1 MLFAPPLTY
10 KRSTL
15 NKLVVSGLLAIFA
28 ASVSASNLTF
38 DGTVSG
44 SGDGYGELTGDVT
57 VDSIHIH
64 AYGKP
69 DLWSSGTT
77 TEGIVKKGGHL
88 TVTKDVNIINTSQGD
103 QIDNN
108 GGLYAKNN
116 ATVSIDGAERVYI
129 ASIGGTEG
137 LNDSTAISAKQ
148 PTTSASDVTNTVQI
162 RNVKGPVQ
170 IIGSLDVQ
178 RSFFQFIAGVDP
190 HNTISIEFSGQDSFW
205 YGDAIGEGG
214 NRVVDITLSDGAQW
228 IFNAGGGGQDGR
240 LSHLT
245 LNKGVVILADDVIWE
260 TYRNTLI
267 PSKDENDPSKDKN
280 YVLADY
286 RDSDARHCWVDIANL
301 NGTGGTFVIDL
312 DWQSNQGQKTHA
324 KDGTSDFI
332 EVGNVQDGSVQNIVF
347 DTSKAHLGDMNIGDK
362 LYFASVEHGETT
374 FSTNAD
380 GEFNSASELYTFNF
394 ETMKEWSEEDL
405 LTYWYLTKSLGKTNE
420 NVTLLKDA
428 TLVSYSLATDLDR
441 FHERRGEAR
450 YANGTSDGLW
460 VRYRF
465 SNIGFDNA
473 FDMDKN
479 MFQIGFDRDVSTSGS
494 RKIVGVA
501 FDYTQANTDLL
512 GFTGSGDN
520 ERYGLNFY
528 YTLLADCGGYADFTA
543 KIGRIGN
550 DYGAQNSNG
559 ANIGAD
565 FWQTYYGIGAEFGYK
580 YEFKSNVFIEPQ
592 AQLQIVHIEDASLMS
607 NSGIE
612 ADIDNMNS
620 IIGRL
625 GFRAGYSFDS
635 VAENQKNTVYLL
647 ADVMHEFDGDSNI
660 YAIGASMPYSDES
673 SGSDTWYDVG
683 IGTNLMLSNNSK
695 LWLDTKHIFGGIY
708 NSSWQINA
716 GINITF

>member
-1 MLFAPPLTY
+1 MSKLFSFCRRFCWRNNNYNHTW
-10 KRSTL
+10 RSLFIIRKKTDFENIITIINQADPDL
-15 NKLVVSGLLAIFA
+15 SRYESFGERFTGKTTTTFIIKDKSRI
-28 ASVSASNLTF
+28 SA
-38 DGTVSG
+38 
-44 SGDGYGELTGDVT
+44 TGDVR
-57 VDSIHIH
+57 
-64 AYGKP
+64 
-69 DLWSSGTT
+69 
-77 TEGIVKKGGHL
+77 
-88 TVTKDVNIINTSQGD
+88 IINTASHKNIGNNNALYVQGD
-103 QIDNN
+103 SQVDINGKNVLIVALPSTISDEFLIDTKD
-108 GGLYAKNN
+108 A
-116 ATVSIDGAERVYI
+116 
-129 ASIGGTEG
+129 
-137 LNDSTAISAKQ
+137 AISAKNGNNSVSVAGQ
-148 PTTSASDVTNTVQI
+148 N
-162 RNVKGPVQ
+162 VQ
-170 IIGSLDVQ
+170 IIGQIDIESG
-178 RSFFQFIAGVDP
+178 SHVDLKL
-190 HNTISIEFSGQDSFW
+190 NSSNSFW
-205 YGDAIGEGG
+205 YGSLNGSGLSLTLENGG
-214 NRVVDITLSDGAQW
+214 RWIYDKEKFGLSDG
-228 IFNAGGGGQDGR
+228 G
-240 LSHLT
+240 SHKL
-245 LNKGVVILADDVIWE
+245 D
-260 TYRNTLI
+260 TLI
-267 PSKDENDPSKDKN
+267 LNN
-280 YVLADY
+280 GGIVVLAEKEIEKSIRSIQIDDGSGEIKTLP
-286 RDSDARHCWVDIANL
+286 DSYIRFENSSKFNQHDKVEISTL
-301 NGTGGTFVIDL
+301 KGTGGIFQVDL
-312 DWQSNQGQKTHA
+312 EWGNQENT
-324 KDGTSDFI
+324 DFI
-332 EVGNVQDGSVQNIVF
+332 TIHSVEDSGSTQLVAF
-347 DTSKAHLGDMNIGDK
+347 DTSTAHLEEMPIGERI
-362 LYFASVEHGETT
+362 YFARVENGDTT
-374 FSTNAD
+374 FETNVD
-380 GEFNSASELYTFNF
+380 GEYNSAADLYTFNF
-394 ETMKEWSEEDL
+394 ATIGESRDG
-405 LTYWYLTKSLGKTNE
+405 LTDWYLTKTGIGRTNE

-428 TLVSYSLATDLDR
+428 VLVSYSLATDLDR

-450 YANGTSDGLW
+450 YDNGASDGLW

-465 SNIGFDNA
+465 SNIGFDDA

-559 ANIGAD
+559 ADIGAD

-580 YEFKSNVFIEPQ
+580 YEFKNNVFIEPQ
-592 AQLQIVHIEDASLMS
+592 AQLQIVHIEDASFTS

>member
-1 MLFAPPLTY
+1 M
-10 KRSTL
+10 
-15 NKLVVSGLLAIFA
+15 NK
-28 ASVSASNLTF
+28 
-38 DGTVSG
+38 
-44 SGDGYGELTGDVT
+44 VT
-57 VDSIHIH
+57 V
-64 AYGKP
+64 K
-69 DLWSSGTT
+69 
-77 TEGIVKKGGHL
+77 
-88 TVTKDVNIINTSQGD
+88 
-103 QIDNN
+103 
-108 GGLYAKNN
+108 
-116 ATVSIDGAERVYI
+116 
-129 ASIGGTEG
+129 
-137 LNDSTAISAKQ
+137 
-148 PTTSASDVTNTVQI
+148 
-162 RNVKGPVQ
+162 
-170 IIGSLDVQ
+170 
-178 RSFFQFIAGVDP
+178 
-190 HNTISIEFSGQDSFW
+190 FSGNDSFW
-205 YGDAIGEGG
+205 YGSAIGEGSDSI
-214 NRVVDITLSDGAQW
+214 VDITLEDGATW
-228 IFNAGGGGQDGR
+228 IFNASGSVLNQEGQ

-245 LNKGVVILADDVIWE
+245 LNDGVVILADSLIWK
-260 TYRNTLI
+260 TYEQTSIKGTDYIL
-267 PSKDENDPSKDKN
+267 S
-280 YVLADY
+280 DY
-286 RDSDARHCWVDIANL
+286 RDRDAVYSRVQIEHL
-301 NGTGGTFVIDL
+301 NGNGGTFQIDL
-312 DWQSNQGQKTHA
+312 DWNSNQGQKTFA
-324 KDGTSDFI
+324 QDGTSDFI
-332 EVGNVQDGSVQNIVF
+332 EIGTVQDGSVQNIVF
-347 DTSKAHLGDMNIGDK
+347 DQSKAHLEDMNIGDK
-362 LYFASVEHGETT
+362 LYFASVENGDTT
-374 FSTNAD
+374 FATNAD
-380 GEFNSASELYTFNF
+380 GEYNSASELYTFNF
-394 ETMKEWSEEDL
+394 ETMKEWSEEDS

-592 AQLQIVHIEDASLMS
+592 AQLQIVHIEDGSFTS

-635 VAENQKNTVYLL
+635 VAKDQKNTVYLL

-660 YAIGASMPYSDES
+660 YAVGASLPYSNES

-683 IGTNLMLSNNSK
+683 IGTNLTLTNNSK

-708 NSSWQINA
+708 DSSWQINA
-716 GINITF
+716 GINIAF

>member
-1 MLFAPPLTY
+1 MDF
-10 KRSTL
+10 
-15 NKLVVSGLLAIFA
+15 
-28 ASVSASNLTF
+28 SNL
-38 DGTVSG
+38 DIVRIVSLG
-44 SGDGYGELTGDVT
+44 GNHSDNESSAITIN
-57 VDSIHIH
+57 SIFN
-64 AYGKP
+64 
-69 DLWSSGTT
+69 S
-77 TEGIVKKGGHL
+77 
-88 TVTKDVNIINTSQGD
+88 N
-103 QIDNN
+103 
-108 GGLYAKNN
+108 
-116 ATVSIDGAERVYI
+116 SID
-129 ASIGGTEG
+129 
-137 LNDSTAISAKQ
+137 ISGK
-148 PTTSASDVTNTVQI
+148 I
-162 RNVKGPVQ
+162 VQ
-170 IIGSLDVQ
+170 IIGAIEFQNILGSATANITLDGKESFWFGSLVNN
-178 RSFFQFIAGVDP
+178 SFGNSSLNLSLNNGATWIYDADNKSGQSQEGHLP
-190 HNTISIEFSGQDSFW
+190 SIELSGGQ
-205 YGDAIGEGG
+205 IL
-214 NRVVDITLSDGAQW
+214 LSDSR
-228 IFNAGGGGQDGR
+228 IFEIYRSTIINNNLGEDFTLGDFRDAD
-240 LSHLT
+240 SHYTHVT
-245 LNKGVVILADDVIWE
+245 L
-260 TYRNTLI
+260 
-267 PSKDENDPSKDKN
+267 DEVS
-280 YVLADY
+280 
-286 RDSDARHCWVDIANL
+286 
-301 NGTGGTFVIDL
+301 GTGGTFIIDL
-312 DWQSNQGQKTHA
+312 DWKTSQGQKTFA
-324 KDGTSDFI
+324 QDGTSDFI
-332 EVGNVQDGSVQNIVF
+332 EIGTVQDGSVQNIVF
-347 DTSKAHLGDMNIGDK
+347 DQSKAHLEDMNIGDK
-362 LYFASVEHGETT
+362 LYFASVENGDTT
-374 FSTNAD
+374 FATNAD
-380 GEFNSASELYTFNF
+380 GEYNSASELYTFNF
-394 ETMKEWSEEDL
+394 ETMKEWSEEDS

-428 TLVSYSLATDLDR
+428 TLISYSLATDLDR

-592 AQLQIVHIEDASLMS
+592 AQLQIVHIEDARFTS

-625 GFRAGYSFDS
+625 GFRAGYSFNS

-660 YAIGASMPYSDES
+660 YAIGASMPYSDDS

>member
-1 MLFAPPLTY
+1 MSKPHTPPLTQT
-10 KRSTL
+10 SDH
-15 NKLVVSGLLAIFA
+15 KLSLIFA
-28 ASVSASNLTF
+28 SVIFSFSTISNSADLTAINSGF
-38 DGTVSG
+38 VNGHGNAILSGNSYGTYENINIAIG
-44 SGDGYGELTGDVT
+44 GTP
-57 VDSIHIH
+57 DS
-64 AYGKP
+64 
-69 DLWSSGTT
+69 LWSST
-77 TEGIVKKGGHL
+77 TEAIIVGDGHTL
-88 TVTKDVNIINTSQGD
+88 KATKSVIIENTTKHD
-103 QIDNN
+103 TLDNN
-108 GGLYAKNN
+108 GGIRIQGGS
-116 ATVSIDGAERVYI
+116 TVDFSNLNIVRIVSLGGNHSDNESSAITINSIFNSNSID
-129 ASIGGTEG
+129 
-137 LNDSTAISAKQ
+137 ISGK
-148 PTTSASDVTNTVQI
+148 I
-162 RNVKGPVQ
+162 VQ
-170 IIGSLDVQ
+170 IIGAIEFQNILGSATANITLDGKESFWFGSLVNN
-178 RSFFQFIAGVDP
+178 SFGNSSLNLSLNNGATWIYDADNKSGQSQEGHLP
-190 HNTISIEFSGQDSFW
+190 SIELSGGQ
-205 YGDAIGEGG
+205 IL
-214 NRVVDITLSDGAQW
+214 LSDSR
-228 IFNAGGGGQDGR
+228 IFEIYRSTIINNNLGEDFTLGDFRDAD
-240 LSHLT
+240 SHYTHVT
-245 LNKGVVILADDVIWE
+245 L
-260 TYRNTLI
+260 
-267 PSKDENDPSKDKN
+267 DEVS
-280 YVLADY
+280 
-286 RDSDARHCWVDIANL
+286 
-301 NGTGGTFVIDL
+301 GTGGTFIIDL
-312 DWQSNQGQKTHA
+312 DWKTSQGQKTFA
-324 KDGTSDFI
+324 QDGTSDFI
-332 EVGNVQDGSVQNIVF
+332 EIGTVQDGSVQNIVF
-347 DTSKAHLGDMNIGDK
+347 DQSKAHLEDMNIGDK
-362 LYFASVEHGETT
+362 LYFASVENGDTT
-374 FSTNAD
+374 FATNAD
-380 GEFNSASELYTFNF
+380 GEYNSASELYTFNF
-394 ETMKEWSEEDL
+394 ETMKEWSEEDS

-428 TLVSYSLATDLDR
+428 TLISYSLATDLDR

-528 YTLLADCGGYADFTA
+528 YTFLADCGGYADFTA

-592 AQLQIVHIEDASLMS
+592 AQLQIVHIEDARFTS

-625 GFRAGYSFDS
+625 GFRAGYSFNS

-660 YAIGASMPYSDES
+660 YAIGASMPYSDDS

>member
-1 MLFAPPLTY
+1 MDF
-10 KRSTL
+10 
-15 NKLVVSGLLAIFA
+15 
-28 ASVSASNLTF
+28 SNL
-38 DGTVSG
+38 DIVRIVSLG
-44 SGDGYGELTGDVT
+44 GNHSDNESSAITIN
-57 VDSIHIH
+57 SIFN
-64 AYGKP
+64 
-69 DLWSSGTT
+69 S
-77 TEGIVKKGGHL
+77 
-88 TVTKDVNIINTSQGD
+88 N
-103 QIDNN
+103 
-108 GGLYAKNN
+108 
-116 ATVSIDGAERVYI
+116 SID
-129 ASIGGTEG
+129 
-137 LNDSTAISAKQ
+137 ISGK
-148 PTTSASDVTNTVQI
+148 I
-162 RNVKGPVQ
+162 VQ
-170 IIGSLDVQ
+170 IIGAIEFQNILGSATANITLDGKESFWFGSLVNN
-178 RSFFQFIAGVDP
+178 SFGNSSLNLSLNNGATWIYDADNKSGQSQEGHLP
-190 HNTISIEFSGQDSFW
+190 SIELSGGQ
-205 YGDAIGEGG
+205 IL
-214 NRVVDITLSDGAQW
+214 LSDSR
-228 IFNAGGGGQDGR
+228 IFEIYRSTIINNNLGEDFTLGDFRDAD
-240 LSHLT
+240 SHYTHVT
-245 LNKGVVILADDVIWE
+245 L
-260 TYRNTLI
+260 
-267 PSKDENDPSKDKN
+267 DEVS
-280 YVLADY
+280 
-286 RDSDARHCWVDIANL
+286 
-301 NGTGGTFVIDL
+301 GTGGTFIIDL
-312 DWQSNQGQKTHA
+312 DWKTSQGQKTFA
-324 KDGTSDFI
+324 QDGTSDFI
-332 EVGNVQDGSVQNIVF
+332 EIGTVQDGSVQNIVF
-347 DTSKAHLGDMNIGDK
+347 DQSKAHLEDMNIGDK
-362 LYFASVEHGETT
+362 LYFASVENGDTT
-374 FSTNAD
+374 FATNAD
-380 GEFNSASELYTFNF
+380 GEYNSASELYTFNF
-394 ETMKEWSEEDL
+394 ETMKEWSEEDS

-428 TLVSYSLATDLDR
+428 TLISYSLATDLDR

-592 AQLQIVHIEDASLMS
+592 AQLQIVHIEDARFTS

-625 GFRAGYSFDS
+625 GFRAGYSFNS
-635 VAENQKNTVYLL
+635 VAENLKNTVYLL

-660 YAIGASMPYSDES
+660 YAIGASMPYSDDS

>member
-1 MLFAPPLTY
+1 M
-10 KRSTL
+10 
-15 NKLVVSGLLAIFA
+15 AIVIHYPEKKTDFENIITIINQA
-28 ASVSASNLTF
+28 DPDLSRYESFGERFTGKTTTTFIIKDKSRISA
-38 DGTVSG
+38 
-44 SGDGYGELTGDVT
+44 TGDVR
-57 VDSIHIH
+57 
-64 AYGKP
+64 
-69 DLWSSGTT
+69 
-77 TEGIVKKGGHL
+77 
-88 TVTKDVNIINTSQGD
+88 IINTASHKNIGNNNALYVQGD
-103 QIDNN
+103 SQVDINGKNVLIVALPSTISDEFLIDTKD
-108 GGLYAKNN
+108 A
-116 ATVSIDGAERVYI
+116 
-129 ASIGGTEG
+129 
-137 LNDSTAISAKQ
+137 AISAKNGNNSVSVAGQ
-148 PTTSASDVTNTVQI
+148 N
-162 RNVKGPVQ
+162 VQ
-170 IIGSLDVQ
+170 IIGQIDIESG
-178 RSFFQFIAGVDP
+178 SHVDLKL
-190 HNTISIEFSGQDSFW
+190 NSSNSFW
-205 YGDAIGEGG
+205 YGSLNGSGLSLTLENGG
-214 NRVVDITLSDGAQW
+214 RWIYDKEKFGLSDG
-228 IFNAGGGGQDGR
+228 G
-240 LSHLT
+240 SHKL
-245 LNKGVVILADDVIWE
+245 D
-260 TYRNTLI
+260 TLI
-267 PSKDENDPSKDKN
+267 LNN
-280 YVLADY
+280 GGIVVLAEKEIEKSIRSIQIDDGSGEIKTLP
-286 RDSDARHCWVDIANL
+286 DSYIRFENSSKFNQHDKVEISTL
-301 NGTGGTFVIDL
+301 KGTGGIFQVDL
-312 DWQSNQGQKTHA
+312 EWGNQENT
-324 KDGTSDFI
+324 DFI
-332 EVGNVQDGSVQNIVF
+332 TIHSVEDSGSTQLVAF
-347 DTSKAHLGDMNIGDK
+347 DTSTAHLEEMPIGERI
-362 LYFASVEHGETT
+362 YFARVENGDTT
-374 FSTNAD
+374 FETNVD
-380 GEFNSASELYTFNF
+380 GEYNSAADLYTFNF
-394 ETMKEWSEEDL
+394 ATIGESRDG
-405 LTYWYLTKSLGKTNE
+405 LTDWYLTKTGIGRTNE

-428 TLVSYSLATDLDR
+428 VLVSYSLATDLDR

-450 YANGTSDGLW
+450 YANGASDGLW

-465 SNIGFDNA
+465 SNIGFDDA

-559 ANIGAD
+559 ADIGAD

-580 YEFKSNVFIEPQ
+580 YEFKNNVFIEPQ
-592 AQLQIVHIEDASLMS
+592 AQLQIVHIEDASFTS

>member
-1 MLFAPPLTY
+1 MAIVIHYPGKKTDFENIITIINQADPH
-10 KRSTL
+10 L
-15 NKLVVSGLLAIFA
+15 NRFESPGERGTGKTTTTFIIKDKSRI
-28 ASVSASNLTF
+28 SA
-38 DGTVSG
+38 
-44 SGDGYGELTGDVT
+44 TGDVR
-57 VDSIHIH
+57 
-64 AYGKP
+64 
-69 DLWSSGTT
+69 
-77 TEGIVKKGGHL
+77 
-88 TVTKDVNIINTSQGD
+88 IINTASHVNIG
-103 QIDNN
+103 N
-108 GGLYAKNN
+108 NN
-116 ATVSIDGAERVYI
+116 ALYVQE
-129 ASIGGTEG
+129 
-137 LNDSTAISAKQ
+137 DSQVDINGKNVFIVALPSTISDEFLFDTKDAAISAKGGNNSVSVAGQ
-148 PTTSASDVTNTVQI
+148 N
-162 RNVKGPVQ
+162 VQ
-170 IIGSLDVQ
+170 IIGQIDIESG
-178 RSFFQFIAGVDP
+178 SHVDLKL
-190 HNTISIEFSGQDSFW
+190 NSSNSFW
-205 YGDAIGEGG
+205 YGSLNGSG
-214 NRVVDITLSDGAQW
+214 LS
-228 IFNAGGGGQDGR
+228 
-240 LSHLT
+240 LT
-245 LNKGVVILADDVIWE
+245 LENGGRWIYDKEKYGPLGLLGDGGSHKLD
-260 TYRNTLI
+260 TLI
-267 PSKDENDPSKDKN
+267 LNN
-280 YVLADY
+280 GGIVVLAEKEIEKSIRSVQIDDGSGEIKTLP
-286 RDSDARHCWVDIANL
+286 DSYIRFENSSEFNQHDKVEISTL
-301 NGTGGTFVIDL
+301 KGSGGIFQIDL
-312 DWQSNQGQKTHA
+312 EWGNTEN
-324 KDGTSDFI
+324 TDFI
-332 EVGNVQDGSVQNIVF
+332 TIHSVEDSGSTQLVAF
-347 DTSKAHLGDMNIGDK
+347 DTSTAHLEEMPIGERI
-362 LYFASVEHGETT
+362 YFARVENGDTT
-374 FSTNAD
+374 FETNVD
-380 GEFNSASELYTFNF
+380 GEYNSAADLYTFNF
-394 ETMKEWSEEDL
+394 ATIGESRDG
-405 LTYWYLTKSLGKTNE
+405 LTDWYLTKTGIGRTNE

-428 TLVSYSLATDLDR
+428 VLVSYSLATDLDR

-450 YANGTSDGLW
+450 YANGASDGLW

-465 SNIGFDNA
+465 SNIGFDDA

-520 ERYGLNFY
+520 ERYDLNFY

-559 ANIGAD
+559 ADIGAD

-580 YEFKSNVFIEPQ
+580 YEFKNNVFIEPQ
-592 AQLQIVHIEDASLMS
+592 AQLQIVHIEDASFTS

>member
-1 MLFAPPLTY
+1 M
-10 KRSTL
+10 
-15 NKLVVSGLLAIFA
+15 SGLLAIFA

>member
-1 MLFAPPLTY
+1 MTGPSGGTHSLSGINTTFENITAIANKAHPDLWRGSGNEILTG
-10 KRSTL
+10 KTTTTL
-15 NKLVVSGLLAIFA
+15 NIGNN
-28 ASVSASNLTF
+28 SNIKA
-38 DGTVSG
+38 
-44 SGDGYGELTGDVT
+44 TGDVR
-57 VDSIHIH
+57 
-64 AYGKP
+64 
-69 DLWSSGTT
+69 
-77 TEGIVKKGGHL
+77 
-88 TVTKDVNIINTSQGD
+88 IINTASHENIGNNNALYVQGD
-103 QIDNN
+103 SQVDIN
-108 GGLYAKNN
+108 GKNVLIV
-116 ATVSIDGAERVYI
+116 A
-129 ASIGGTEG
+129 
-137 LNDSTAISAKQ
+137 LPSTISDEFLVDTKDAAISAKNGNNSVSVAGQ
-148 PTTSASDVTNTVQI
+148 N
-162 RNVKGPVQ
+162 VQ
-170 IIGSLDVQ
+170 IIGQIDIESG
-178 RSFFQFIAGVDP
+178 SHVDLTLSSS
-190 HNTISIEFSGQDSFW
+190 NSFW
-205 YGDAIGEGG
+205 YGSLNGSGLSLTLENGG
-214 NRVVDITLSDGAQW
+214 RWIYDREKYGFLGLSDG
-228 IFNAGGGGQDGR
+228 G
-240 LSHLT
+240 SHKLDT
-245 LNKGVVILADDVIWE
+245 LILNKDGII
-260 TYRNTLI
+260 
-267 PSKDENDPSKDKN
+267 
-280 YVLADY
+280 VLAEKEIEKSIRSVQIDDGSGEIKTLP
-286 RDSDARHCWVDIANL
+286 DSYIRFENSSEFNQHDKVEISTL
-301 NGTGGTFVIDL
+301 KGSGGIFQIDL
-312 DWQSNQGQKTHA
+312 EWGNTEN
-324 KDGTSDFI
+324 TDFI
-332 EVGNVQDGSVQNIVF
+332 TIHSVEDSGSTQLVAF
-347 DTSKAHLGDMNIGDK
+347 DTSTAHLEEMPIGERI
-362 LYFASVEHGETT
+362 YFARVENGDTT
-374 FSTNAD
+374 FETNVD
-380 GEFNSASELYTFNF
+380 GEYNSAADLYTFNF
-394 ETMKEWSEEDL
+394 ATIGESRDG
-405 LTYWYLTKSLGKTNE
+405 LTDWYLTKTGIGRTNE

-428 TLVSYSLATDLDR
+428 VLVSYSLATDLDR

-450 YANGTSDGLW
+450 YANGASDGLW

-465 SNIGFDNA
+465 SNIGFDDA

-592 AQLQIVHIEDASLMS
+592 AQLQIVHIEDASFTS

-635 VAENQKNTVYLL
+635 VAEDQKNTVYLL
-647 ADVMHEFDGDSNI
+647 ADVMHEFDGGSNI
-660 YAIGASMPYSDES
+660 YAIGSSMPYSDES

>member
-1 MLFAPPLTY
+1 MSLHYPSPKIRKSFAVFCLFGFC
-10 KRSTL
+10 L
-15 NKLVVSGLLAIFA
+15 NY
-28 ASVSASNLTF
+28 SVSAEDFVGETTITTIHGDRYSLSGKKTDFENIITIINQADPHLNRFESPGERVTGKTTTTF
-38 DGTVSG
+38 IIKDKSRI
-44 SGDGYGELTGDVT
+44 SATGDVR
-57 VDSIHIH
+57 
-64 AYGKP
+64 
-69 DLWSSGTT
+69 
-77 TEGIVKKGGHL
+77 
-88 TVTKDVNIINTSQGD
+88 IINTASHVNIG
-103 QIDNN
+103 N
-108 GGLYAKNN
+108 NN
-116 ATVSIDGAERVYI
+116 ALYVQE
-129 ASIGGTEG
+129 
-137 LNDSTAISAKQ
+137 DSQVDINGKNVFIVALPSTISDEFPFDTKDAAISAKGGNNSVSVAGQ
-148 PTTSASDVTNTVQI
+148 N
-162 RNVKGPVQ
+162 VQ
-170 IIGSLDVQ
+170 IIGQIDIESG
-178 RSFFQFIAGVDP
+178 SHVDLKL
-190 HNTISIEFSGQDSFW
+190 NSSNSFW
-205 YGDAIGEGG
+205 YGSLNGSG
-214 NRVVDITLSDGAQW
+214 LS
-228 IFNAGGGGQDGR
+228 
-240 LSHLT
+240 LT
-245 LNKGVVILADDVIWE
+245 LENGGRWIYDKEKYGPLGLLGDGGSHKLD
-260 TYRNTLI
+260 TLI
-267 PSKDENDPSKDKN
+267 LNN
-280 YVLADY
+280 GGIVVLAEKEIEKSIRSVQIDDGSGEIKTLP
-286 RDSDARHCWVDIANL
+286 DSYIRFENSSEFNQHDKVEISTL
-301 NGTGGTFVIDL
+301 KGSGGIFQIDL
-312 DWQSNQGQKTHA
+312 EWGNTEN
-324 KDGTSDFI
+324 TDFI
-332 EVGNVQDGSVQNIVF
+332 TIHSVEDSGSTQLVAF
-347 DTSKAHLGDMNIGDK
+347 DTSTAHLEEMPIGERI
-362 LYFASVEHGETT
+362 YFARVENGDTT
-374 FSTNAD
+374 FETNVD
-380 GEFNSASELYTFNF
+380 GEYNSAADLYTFNF
-394 ETMKEWSEEDL
+394 ATIGESRDG
-405 LTYWYLTKSLGKTNE
+405 LTDWYLTKTGIGRTNE

-428 TLVSYSLATDLDR
+428 VLVSYSLATDLDR

-450 YANGTSDGLW
+450 YANGASDGLW

-465 SNIGFDNA
+465 SNIGFDDA

-559 ANIGAD
+559 ADIGAD

-580 YEFKSNVFIEPQ
+580 YEFKNNVFIEPQ
-592 AQLQIVHIEDASLMS
+592 AQLQIVHIEDASFTS

>member
-1 MLFAPPLTY
+1 MSKPHTPPLTQT
-10 KRSTL
+10 SDH
-15 NKLVVSGLLAIFA
+15 KLSLIFA
-28 ASVSASNLTF
+28 SVIFSFSTISNSADLTAINSGF
-38 DGTVSG
+38 VNGHGNAILSGNSYGTYENINIAIG
-44 SGDGYGELTGDVT
+44 GTP
-57 VDSIHIH
+57 DS
-64 AYGKP
+64 
-69 DLWSSGTT
+69 LWSST
-77 TEGIVKKGGHL
+77 TEAIIVGDGHTL
-88 TVTKDVNIINTSQGD
+88 KATKSVIIENTTKHD
-103 QIDNN
+103 TLDNN
-108 GGLYAKNN
+108 GGIRIQGGS
-116 ATVSIDGAERVYI
+116 TVDFSNLDIVRIVSLGGNHSDNESSAITINSIFNSNSID
-129 ASIGGTEG
+129 
-137 LNDSTAISAKQ
+137 ISGK
-148 PTTSASDVTNTVQI
+148 I
-162 RNVKGPVQ
+162 VQ
-170 IIGSLDVQ
+170 IIGAIEFQNILGSATANITLDGKESFWFGSLVNN
-178 RSFFQFIAGVDP
+178 SFGNSSLNLSLNNGATWIYDADNKSGQSQEGHLP
-190 HNTISIEFSGQDSFW
+190 SIELSGGQ
-205 YGDAIGEGG
+205 IL
-214 NRVVDITLSDGAQW
+214 LSDSR
-228 IFNAGGGGQDGR
+228 IFEIYRSTIINNN
-240 LSHLT
+240 LSEDFT
-245 LNKGVVILADDVIWE
+245 LGDFRDADSHYTHV
-260 TYRNTLI
+260 TL
-267 PSKDENDPSKDKN
+267 DEVS
-280 YVLADY
+280 
-286 RDSDARHCWVDIANL
+286 
-301 NGTGGTFVIDL
+301 GTGGTFIIDL
-312 DWQSNQGQKTHA
+312 DWKTSQGQKTFA
-324 KDGTSDFI
+324 QDGTSDFI
-332 EVGNVQDGSVQNIVF
+332 EIGTVQDGSVQNIVF
-347 DTSKAHLGDMNIGDK
+347 DQSKAHLEDMNIGDK
-362 LYFASVEHGETT
+362 LYFASVENGDTT
-374 FSTNAD
+374 FATNAD
-380 GEFNSASELYTFNF
+380 GEYNSASELYTFNF
-394 ETMKEWSEEDL
+394 ETMKEWSGEDS

-428 TLVSYSLATDLDR
+428 TLISYSLASDLDR

-592 AQLQIVHIEDASLMS
+592 AQLQIVHIEDARFTS

-625 GFRAGYSFDS
+625 GFRAGYSFNS

-660 YAIGASMPYSDES
+660 YAIGASMPYSDDS
-673 SGSDTWYDVG
+673 SGSNTWYDVG

>member
-1 MLFAPPLTY
+1 MDF
-10 KRSTL
+10 
-15 NKLVVSGLLAIFA
+15 
-28 ASVSASNLTF
+28 SNL
-38 DGTVSG
+38 DIVRIVSLG
-44 SGDGYGELTGDVT
+44 GNHSDNESSAITIN
-57 VDSIHIH
+57 SIFN
-64 AYGKP
+64 
-69 DLWSSGTT
+69 S
-77 TEGIVKKGGHL
+77 
-88 TVTKDVNIINTSQGD
+88 N
-103 QIDNN
+103 
-108 GGLYAKNN
+108 
-116 ATVSIDGAERVYI
+116 SID
-129 ASIGGTEG
+129 
-137 LNDSTAISAKQ
+137 ISGK
-148 PTTSASDVTNTVQI
+148 I
-162 RNVKGPVQ
+162 VQ
-170 IIGSLDVQ
+170 IIGAIEFQNILGSATANITLDGKESFWFGSLVNN
-178 RSFFQFIAGVDP
+178 SFGNSSLNLSLNNGATWIYDADNKSGQSQEGHLP
-190 HNTISIEFSGQDSFW
+190 SIELSGGQ
-205 YGDAIGEGG
+205 IL
-214 NRVVDITLSDGAQW
+214 LSDSR
-228 IFNAGGGGQDGR
+228 IFEIYRSTIINNNLGEDFTLGDFRDAD
-240 LSHLT
+240 SHYTHVT
-245 LNKGVVILADDVIWE
+245 L
-260 TYRNTLI
+260 
-267 PSKDENDPSKDKN
+267 DEVS
-280 YVLADY
+280 
-286 RDSDARHCWVDIANL
+286 
-301 NGTGGTFVIDL
+301 GTGGTFIIDL
-312 DWQSNQGQKTHA
+312 DWKTSQGQKTFA
-324 KDGTSDFI
+324 QDGTSDFI
-332 EVGNVQDGSVQNIVF
+332 EIGTVQDGSVQNIVF
-347 DTSKAHLGDMNIGDK
+347 DQSKAHLEDMNIGDK
-362 LYFASVEHGETT
+362 LYFASVENGDTT
-374 FSTNAD
+374 FATNAD
-380 GEFNSASELYTFNF
+380 GEYNSASELYTFNF
-394 ETMKEWSEEDL
+394 ETMKEWSEEDS

-428 TLVSYSLATDLDR
+428 TLISYSLATDLDR

-592 AQLQIVHIEDASLMS
+592 AQLQIVHIEDARFTS

-625 GFRAGYSFDS
+625 GFRAGYSFNS
-635 VAENQKNTVYLL
+635 VEENQKNTVYLL

-660 YAIGASMPYSDES
+660 YAIGASMPYSDDS

>member
-1 MLFAPPLTY
+1 MTGPSGGTHSLSGINTTFENITAIANKAHPDLWRGSGNEILTG
-10 KRSTL
+10 KTTTTL
-15 NKLVVSGLLAIFA
+15 NIGNN
-28 ASVSASNLTF
+28 SNIKA
-38 DGTVSG
+38 
-44 SGDGYGELTGDVT
+44 TGDVR
-57 VDSIHIH
+57 
-64 AYGKP
+64 
-69 DLWSSGTT
+69 
-77 TEGIVKKGGHL
+77 
-88 TVTKDVNIINTSQGD
+88 IINTASHVNIGNNNALYVQGD
-103 QIDNN
+103 SQVDIN
-108 GGLYAKNN
+108 GKNVLIV
-116 ATVSIDGAERVYI
+116 A
-129 ASIGGTEG
+129 
-137 LNDSTAISAKQ
+137 LPSTISNEFLFDTKDAAISAKDGNNSVSVAGQ
-148 PTTSASDVTNTVQI
+148 N
-162 RNVKGPVQ
+162 VQ
-170 IIGSLDVQ
+170 IIGQIDIESG
-178 RSFFQFIAGVDP
+178 SHVDLKL
-190 HNTISIEFSGQDSFW
+190 NSSNSFW
-205 YGDAIGEGG
+205 YGSLNGSGLSLTLENGG
-214 NRVVDITLSDGAQW
+214 RWIYDKEKYGLFGLSDG
-228 IFNAGGGGQDGR
+228 G
-240 LSHLT
+240 SHKL
-245 LNKGVVILADDVIWE
+245 D
-260 TYRNTLI
+260 TLI
-267 PSKDENDPSKDKN
+267 LNN
-280 YVLADY
+280 GGIVVLAEKEIEKSIRSIQIDDGSEEIKTLP
-286 RDSDARHCWVDIANL
+286 DSYIRFENSSKFNQHDKVEISTL
-301 NGTGGTFVIDL
+301 KGTGGIFQVDL
-312 DWQSNQGQKTHA
+312 EWGNQENT
-324 KDGTSDFI
+324 DFI
-332 EVGNVQDGSVQNIVF
+332 TIHSVEDSGSTQLVAF
-347 DTSKAHLGDMNIGDK
+347 DTRAANLEEMPIGERI
-362 LYFASVEHGETT
+362 YFASVKYGETT

-380 GEFNSASELYTFNF
+380 GEYNSASELYTFNF
-394 ETMKEWSEEDL
+394 ETMKEWSEEDS

-501 FDYTQANTDLL
+501 FDYTQANTDLI

-592 AQLQIVHIEDASLMS
+592 AQLQIVHIEDASFTS

-683 IGTNLMLSNNSK
+683 IGTNLTLTNNSK

-708 NSSWQINA
+708 DSSWQINA
-716 GINITF
+716 GINIAF

>member
-1 MLFAPPLTY
+1 MD
-10 KRSTL
+10 L
-15 NKLVVSGLLAIFA
+15 NKFRKNAMSLHYPSPKIRKSFA
-28 ASVSASNLTF
+28 VFCLFGFCLNYSASAEDFVGETTITTIHGDRYSLSGKKTDFENIITIINQADPDLSRYESFGERFTGKTTTTF
-38 DGTVSG
+38 IIKDKSRI
-44 SGDGYGELTGDVT
+44 SATGDVR
-57 VDSIHIH
+57 
-64 AYGKP
+64 
-69 DLWSSGTT
+69 
-77 TEGIVKKGGHL
+77 
-88 TVTKDVNIINTSQGD
+88 IINTASHVNIGNNNALYVQGD
-103 QIDNN
+103 SQVDINGKNVLIVALPSTISDEFLIDTKD
-108 GGLYAKNN
+108 A
-116 ATVSIDGAERVYI
+116 
-129 ASIGGTEG
+129 
-137 LNDSTAISAKQ
+137 AISAKNGNNSVSVAGQ
-148 PTTSASDVTNTVQI
+148 N
-162 RNVKGPVQ
+162 VQ
-170 IIGSLDVQ
+170 IIGQIDIESG
-178 RSFFQFIAGVDP
+178 SHVDLKL
-190 HNTISIEFSGQDSFW
+190 NSSNSFW
-205 YGDAIGEGG
+205 YGSLNGSGLSLTLENGG
-214 NRVVDITLSDGAQW
+214 RWIYDKEKFGLSDG
-228 IFNAGGGGQDGR
+228 G
-240 LSHLT
+240 SHKL
-245 LNKGVVILADDVIWE
+245 D
-260 TYRNTLI
+260 TLI
-267 PSKDENDPSKDKN
+267 LNN
-280 YVLADY
+280 GGIVVLAENEIVKSIRSIQIDDGSGEIKTLP
-286 RDSDARHCWVDIANL
+286 DSYIRFENSSKFNQHDKVEISTL
-301 NGTGGTFVIDL
+301 KGTGGIFQVDL
-312 DWQSNQGQKTHA
+312 EWGNQENT
-324 KDGTSDFI
+324 DFI
-332 EVGNVQDGSVQNIVF
+332 TIHSVEDSGSTQLVAF
-347 DTSKAHLGDMNIGDK
+347 DTSTAHLEEMPIGERI
-362 LYFASVEHGETT
+362 YFARVENGDTT
-374 FSTNAD
+374 FETNVD
-380 GEFNSASELYTFNF
+380 GEYNSAADLYTFNF
-394 ETMKEWSEEDL
+394 ATIGESRDG
-405 LTYWYLTKSLGKTNE
+405 LTDWYLTKTGIGRTNE

-428 TLVSYSLATDLDR
+428 VLVSYSLATDLDR

-450 YANGTSDGLW
+450 YANGASDGLW

-465 SNIGFDNA
+465 SNIGFDDA

-559 ANIGAD
+559 ADIGAD

-580 YEFKSNVFIEPQ
+580 YEFKNNVFIEPQ
-592 AQLQIVHIEDASLMS
+592 AQLQIVHIEDASFTS

>member
-1 MLFAPPLTY
+1 MAIVIHYPGKKTDFENIITIINQADPYLS
-10 KRSTL
+10 RSESFWEQYTG
-15 NKLVVSGLLAIFA
+15 KTTTTFIIKDKSRI
-28 ASVSASNLTF
+28 SA
-38 DGTVSG
+38 
-44 SGDGYGELTGDVT
+44 TGDVR
-57 VDSIHIH
+57 
-64 AYGKP
+64 
-69 DLWSSGTT
+69 
-77 TEGIVKKGGHL
+77 
-88 TVTKDVNIINTSQGD
+88 IINTASHENIGNNNALYVQGD
-103 QIDNN
+103 SQVDIN
-108 GGLYAKNN
+108 GKNVLIV
-116 ATVSIDGAERVYI
+116 A
-129 ASIGGTEG
+129 
-137 LNDSTAISAKQ
+137 LPSTISDEFLLDTKDAAISAKNG
-148 PTTSASDVTNTVQI
+148 TNSVSVAGQ
-162 RNVKGPVQ
+162 NVQ
-170 IIGSLDVQ
+170 IIGQIDIESG
-178 RSFFQFIAGVDP
+178 SHVDLKL
-190 HNTISIEFSGQDSFW
+190 NSSNSFW
-205 YGDAIGEGG
+205 YGSLNGSGLSLTLENGG
-214 NRVVDITLSDGAQW
+214 RWIYDKEKYGPLGVSDG
-228 IFNAGGGGQDGR
+228 N
-240 LSHLT
+240 SHKLDT
-245 LNKGVVILADDVIWE
+245 LILNKGGIV
-260 TYRNTLI
+260 
-267 PSKDENDPSKDKN
+267 
-280 YVLADY
+280 VLAEEEIENSIRSVQIDDGSGEIKPLPESY
-286 RDSDARHCWVDIANL
+286 IKAENSSKFNQHDKVEIATL
-301 NGTGGTFVIDL
+301 KGTGGIFQIDL
-312 DWQSNQGQKTHA
+312 EWGNQENT
-324 KDGTSDFI
+324 DFI
-332 EVGNVQDGSVQNIVF
+332 TIHSVDDSGSTQFVAF
-347 DTSKAHLGDMNIGDK
+347 DTSTAHLEEMPIGERI
-362 LYFASVEHGETT
+362 YFARVENGNTT
-374 FSTNAD
+374 FETNAD
-380 GEFNSASELYTFNF
+380 GEYNSASDLYTFNF
-394 ETMKEWSEEDL
+394 ATIGESRDG
-405 LTYWYLTKSLGKTNE
+405 LTDWYLTKSLGKTNE

-441 FHERRGEAR
+441 FHERRGETR
-450 YANGTSDGLW
+450 YANGASDGLW

-501 FDYTQANTDLL
+501 FDYTQANTDLI

-592 AQLQIVHIEDASLMS
+592 AQLQIVHIEDASFTS

>member
-1 MLFAPPLTY
+1 M
-10 KRSTL
+10 
-15 NKLVVSGLLAIFA
+15 
-28 ASVSASNLTF
+28 SASASAENIYF
-38 DGTVSG
+38 DGVVDG
-44 SGDGYGELTGDVT
+44 SNGNAYGDVRDDKT
-57 VDSIHIH
+57 YESIFIQ
-64 AYGKP
+64 AYGTP
-69 DLWSSGTT
+69 NLRYGQNT
-77 TEGIVKKGGHL
+77 TEGIVKVGGHL
-88 TVTKDVNIINTSQGD
+88 TVTKNVHIVNTTQHERLS
-103 QIDNN
+103 NN
-108 GGLYAKNN
+108 GGFYAKDG
-116 ATVSIDGAERVYI
+116 ATVSFDGAESVYI
-129 ASIGGTEG
+129 ASIGGAEIF
-137 LNDSTAISAKQ
+137 NPSTAISAKQ
-148 PTTSASDVTNTVQI
+148 PTTSTSDVTNTVQI

-178 RSFFQFIAGVDP
+178 RSFLQSIAGVDP

-286 RDSDARHCWVDIANL
+286 RDADARHCSVDIANL

-312 DWQSNQGQKTHA
+312 DWKTNQGQKTFA
-324 KDGTSDFI
+324 QDGTSDFI
-332 EVGNVQDGSVQNIVF
+332 EIGTVQNGSVQNIVF
-347 DTSKAHLGDMNIGDK
+347 DQSKAHLEDMNIGDK
-362 LYFASVEHGETT
+362 LYFASVKNGDTT
-374 FSTNAD
+374 FATNAD
-380 GEFNSASELYTFNF
+380 GEYNSASELYTFNF
-394 ETMKEWSEEDL
+394 ETMKEWSEEDP

-479 MFQIGFDRDVSTSGS
+479 MFQIGFDRDVSTSGN

-512 GFTGSGDN
+512 GFTGSGDI

-565 FWQTYYGIGAEFGYK
+565 FWQTYYGIGAELGYK
-580 YEFKSNVFIEPQ
+580 YEFKNNVFIEPQ
-592 AQLQIVHIEDASLMS
+592 AQLQIVHIEDARFTS

-647 ADVMHEFDGDSNI
+647 ADVMREFDGDSNI

>member
-1 MLFAPPLTY
+1 MDF
-10 KRSTL
+10 
-15 NKLVVSGLLAIFA
+15 
-28 ASVSASNLTF
+28 SNL
-38 DGTVSG
+38 DIVRIVSLG
-44 SGDGYGELTGDVT
+44 GNHSDNESSAITIN
-57 VDSIHIH
+57 SIFN
-64 AYGKP
+64 
-69 DLWSSGTT
+69 S
-77 TEGIVKKGGHL
+77 
-88 TVTKDVNIINTSQGD
+88 N
-103 QIDNN
+103 
-108 GGLYAKNN
+108 
-116 ATVSIDGAERVYI
+116 SID
-129 ASIGGTEG
+129 
-137 LNDSTAISAKQ
+137 ISGK
-148 PTTSASDVTNTVQI
+148 I
-162 RNVKGPVQ
+162 VQ
-170 IIGSLDVQ
+170 IIGAIEFQNILGSATANITLDGKESFWFGSLVNN
-178 RSFFQFIAGVDP
+178 SFGNSSLNLSLNNGATWIYDADNKSGQSQEGHLP
-190 HNTISIEFSGQDSFW
+190 SIELSGGQ
-205 YGDAIGEGG
+205 IL
-214 NRVVDITLSDGAQW
+214 LSDSR
-228 IFNAGGGGQDGR
+228 IFEIYRSTIINNNLGEDFTLGDFRDAD
-240 LSHLT
+240 SHYTHVT
-245 LNKGVVILADDVIWE
+245 L
-260 TYRNTLI
+260 
-267 PSKDENDPSKDKN
+267 DEVS
-280 YVLADY
+280 
-286 RDSDARHCWVDIANL
+286 
-301 NGTGGTFVIDL
+301 GTGGTFIIDL
-312 DWQSNQGQKTHA
+312 DWKTSQGQKTFA
-324 KDGTSDFI
+324 QDGTSDFI
-332 EVGNVQDGSVQNIVF
+332 EIGTVQDGSVQNIVF
-347 DTSKAHLGDMNIGDK
+347 DQSKAHLEDMNIGDK
-362 LYFASVEHGETT
+362 LYFASVENGDTT
-374 FSTNAD
+374 FATNAD
-380 GEFNSASELYTFNF
+380 GEYNSASELYTFNF
-394 ETMKEWSEEDL
+394 ETMKEWSEEDS
-405 LTYWYLTKSLGKTNE
+405 LTYWYLTKTLGKTNE

-428 TLVSYSLATDLDR
+428 TLISYSLATDLDR

-592 AQLQIVHIEDASLMS
+592 AQLQIVHIEDARFTS

-625 GFRAGYSFDS
+625 GFRAGYSFNS

-660 YAIGASMPYSDES
+660 YAIGASMPYSDDS

>member
-1 MLFAPPLTY
+1 MDF
-10 KRSTL
+10 
-15 NKLVVSGLLAIFA
+15 
-28 ASVSASNLTF
+28 SNL
-38 DGTVSG
+38 DIVRIVSLG
-44 SGDGYGELTGDVT
+44 GNHSDNESSAITIN
-57 VDSIHIH
+57 SIFN
-64 AYGKP
+64 
-69 DLWSSGTT
+69 S
-77 TEGIVKKGGHL
+77 
-88 TVTKDVNIINTSQGD
+88 N
-103 QIDNN
+103 
-108 GGLYAKNN
+108 
-116 ATVSIDGAERVYI
+116 SID
-129 ASIGGTEG
+129 
-137 LNDSTAISAKQ
+137 ISGK
-148 PTTSASDVTNTVQI
+148 I
-162 RNVKGPVQ
+162 VQ
-170 IIGSLDVQ
+170 IIGAIEFQNILGSATANITLDGKESFWFGSLVNN
-178 RSFFQFIAGVDP
+178 SFGNSSLNLSLNNGATWIYDADNKSGQSQEGHLP
-190 HNTISIEFSGQDSFW
+190 SIELSGGQ
-205 YGDAIGEGG
+205 IL
-214 NRVVDITLSDGAQW
+214 LSDSR
-228 IFNAGGGGQDGR
+228 IFEIYRSTIINNNLGEDFTLGDFRDAD
-240 LSHLT
+240 SHYTHVT
-245 LNKGVVILADDVIWE
+245 L
-260 TYRNTLI
+260 
-267 PSKDENDPSKDKN
+267 DEVS
-280 YVLADY
+280 
-286 RDSDARHCWVDIANL
+286 
-301 NGTGGTFVIDL
+301 GTGGTFIIDL
-312 DWQSNQGQKTHA
+312 DWKTSQGQKTFA
-324 KDGTSDFI
+324 QDGTSDFI
-332 EVGNVQDGSVQNIVF
+332 EIGTAQDGSVQNIVF
-347 DTSKAHLGDMNIGDK
+347 DQSKAHLEDMNIGDK
-362 LYFASVEHGETT
+362 LYFASVENGDTT
-374 FSTNAD
+374 FATNAD
-380 GEFNSASELYTFNF
+380 GEYNSASELYTFNF
-394 ETMKEWSEEDL
+394 ETMKEWSGEDS

-428 TLVSYSLATDLDR
+428 TLISYSLATDLDR

-592 AQLQIVHIEDASLMS
+592 AQLQIVHIEDARFTS

-625 GFRAGYSFDS
+625 GFRAGYSFNS

-660 YAIGASMPYSDES
+660 YAIGASMPYSDDS
-673 SGSDTWYDVG
+673 SGSNTWYDVG

>member
-1 MLFAPPLTY
+1 MSKPHTPPLTQT
-10 KRSTL
+10 SDH
-15 NKLVVSGLLAIFA
+15 KLSLIFA
-28 ASVSASNLTF
+28 SVIFSFSTISNSADLTAINSGF
-38 DGTVSG
+38 VNGHGNAILSGNSYGTYENINIAIG
-44 SGDGYGELTGDVT
+44 GTP
-57 VDSIHIH
+57 DS
-64 AYGKP
+64 
-69 DLWSSGTT
+69 LWSST
-77 TEGIVKKGGHL
+77 TEAIIVGDGHTL
-88 TVTKDVNIINTSQGD
+88 KATKSVIIENTTKHD
-103 QIDNN
+103 TLDNN
-108 GGLYAKNN
+108 GGIRIQGGS
-116 ATVSIDGAERVYI
+116 TVDFSNLDIVRIVSLGGNHSDNESSAITINSIFNSNSID
-129 ASIGGTEG
+129 
-137 LNDSTAISAKQ
+137 ISGK
-148 PTTSASDVTNTVQI
+148 I
-162 RNVKGPVQ
+162 VQ
-170 IIGSLDVQ
+170 IIGAIEFQNILGSATANITLDGKESFWFGSLVNN
-178 RSFFQFIAGVDP
+178 SFGNSSLNLSLNNGATWIYDADNKSGQSQEGHLP
-190 HNTISIEFSGQDSFW
+190 SIELSGGQ
-205 YGDAIGEGG
+205 IL
-214 NRVVDITLSDGAQW
+214 LSDSR
-228 IFNAGGGGQDGR
+228 IFEIYRSTIINNNLGEDFTLGDFRDAD
-240 LSHLT
+240 SHYTHVT
-245 LNKGVVILADDVIWE
+245 L
-260 TYRNTLI
+260 
-267 PSKDENDPSKDKN
+267 DEVS
-280 YVLADY
+280 
-286 RDSDARHCWVDIANL
+286 
-301 NGTGGTFVIDL
+301 GTGGTFIIDL
-312 DWQSNQGQKTHA
+312 DWKTSQGQKTFA
-324 KDGTSDFI
+324 QDGTSDFI
-332 EVGNVQDGSVQNIVF
+332 EIGTVQDGSVQNIVF
-347 DTSKAHLGDMNIGDK
+347 DQSKAHLEDMNIGDK
-362 LYFASVEHGETT
+362 LYFASVENGDTT
-374 FSTNAD
+374 FATNAD
-380 GEFNSASELYTFNF
+380 GEYNSASELYTFNF
-394 ETMKEWSEEDL
+394 ETMKEWSEEDS

-428 TLVSYSLATDLDR
+428 TLISYSLATDLDR

-501 FDYTQANTDLL
+501 FDYTHANTDLL

-528 YTLLADCGGYADFTA
+528 YTFLADCGGYADFTA

-592 AQLQIVHIEDASLMS
+592 AQLQIVHIEDARFTS

-625 GFRAGYSFDS
+625 GFRAGYSFNS

-660 YAIGASMPYSDES
+660 YAIGASMPYSDDS

>member
-1 MLFAPPLTY
+1 M
-10 KRSTL
+10 
-15 NKLVVSGLLAIFA
+15 VSPVAAEDIIF
-28 ASVSASNLTF
+28 SGTVDGNGNGYRGVTDGNLT
-38 DGTVSG
+38 VQ
-44 SGDGYGELTGDVT
+44 
-57 VDSIHIH
+57 SIFIQAH
-64 AYGKP
+64 GKP
-69 DLWSSGTT
+69 NLYDREWYQSYT
-77 TEGIVKKGGHL
+77 TECIVKNGGKL
-88 TVTKDVNIINTSQGD
+88 TAFKDVHIVNTSQNGGGRNE
-103 QIDNN
+103 IDNN
-108 GGLYAKNN
+108 GGLYATNG
-116 ATVSIDGAERVYI
+116 ASVSFVGAESVYI

-137 LNDSTAISAKQ
+137 FNDSTAITAKQ
-148 PTTSASDVTNTVQI
+148 TFLNGDTDKVNSVEI
-162 RNVKGPVQ
+162 RDVKGSVQ
-170 IIGSLDVQ
+170 IIGSLDV
-178 RSFFQFIAGVDP
+178 SPSLFQFGPGA
-190 HNTISIEFSGQDSFW
+190 HNTIVIELSGSNSFW
-205 YGDAIGEGG
+205 YGDAIGQDNGA
-214 NRVVDITLSDGAQW
+214 VVDITLGDGAKW
-228 IFNAGGGGQDGR
+228 IFSAGGNGDDGR
-240 LSHLT
+240 LDHLT
-245 LNKGVVILADDVIWE
+245 LNKGVVILADDVAWE

-267 PSKDENDPSKDKN
+267 PSKDENDPTKDKN

-380 GEFNSASELYTFNF
+380 GEYNSASELYTFNF
-394 ETMKEWSEEDL
+394 ETMKEWSEEDS

-501 FDYTQANTDLL
+501 FDYTQANTDLI

-592 AQLQIVHIEDASLMS
+592 AQLQIVHIEDASFTS

>member
-1 MLFAPPLTY
+1 MDF
-10 KRSTL
+10 
-15 NKLVVSGLLAIFA
+15 
-28 ASVSASNLTF
+28 SNL
-38 DGTVSG
+38 DIVRIVSLG
-44 SGDGYGELTGDVT
+44 GNHSDNESSAITIN
-57 VDSIHIH
+57 SIFN
-64 AYGKP
+64 
-69 DLWSSGTT
+69 S
-77 TEGIVKKGGHL
+77 
-88 TVTKDVNIINTSQGD
+88 N
-103 QIDNN
+103 
-108 GGLYAKNN
+108 
-116 ATVSIDGAERVYI
+116 SID
-129 ASIGGTEG
+129 
-137 LNDSTAISAKQ
+137 ISGK
-148 PTTSASDVTNTVQI
+148 I
-162 RNVKGPVQ
+162 VQ
-170 IIGSLDVQ
+170 IIGAIEFQNILGSATANITLDGKESFWFGSLVNN
-178 RSFFQFIAGVDP
+178 SFGNSSLNLSLNNGATWIYDADNKSGQSQEGHLP
-190 HNTISIEFSGQDSFW
+190 SIELSGGQ
-205 YGDAIGEGG
+205 IL
-214 NRVVDITLSDGAQW
+214 LSDSR
-228 IFNAGGGGQDGR
+228 IFEIYRSTIINNN
-240 LSHLT
+240 LSEDFT
-245 LNKGVVILADDVIWE
+245 LGDFRDADSHYTHV
-260 TYRNTLI
+260 TL
-267 PSKDENDPSKDKN
+267 DEVS
-280 YVLADY
+280 
-286 RDSDARHCWVDIANL
+286 
-301 NGTGGTFVIDL
+301 GTGGTFIIDL
-312 DWQSNQGQKTHA
+312 DWKTSQGQKTFA
-324 KDGTSDFI
+324 QDGTSDFI
-332 EVGNVQDGSVQNIVF
+332 EIGTVQDGSVQNIVF
-347 DTSKAHLGDMNIGDK
+347 DQSKAHLEDMNIGDK
-362 LYFASVEHGETT
+362 LYFASVENGDTT
-374 FSTNAD
+374 FATNAD
-380 GEFNSASELYTFNF
+380 GEYNSASELYTFNF
-394 ETMKEWSEEDL
+394 ETMKEWSGEDS

-428 TLVSYSLATDLDR
+428 TLISYSLASDLDR

-592 AQLQIVHIEDASLMS
+592 AQLQIVHIEDARFTS

-625 GFRAGYSFDS
+625 GFRAGYSFNS

-660 YAIGASMPYSDES
+660 YAIGASMPYSDDS
-673 SGSDTWYDVG
+673 SGSNTWYDVG

>member
-1 MLFAPPLTY
+1 MSKPHTPPLTQT
-10 KRSTL
+10 SDH
-15 NKLVVSGLLAIFA
+15 KLSLIFA
-28 ASVSASNLTF
+28 SVIFSFSTISNSADLTAINSGF
-38 DGTVSG
+38 VNGHGNAILSGNSYGTYENINIAIG
-44 SGDGYGELTGDVT
+44 GTP
-57 VDSIHIH
+57 DS
-64 AYGKP
+64 
-69 DLWSSGTT
+69 LWSST
-77 TEGIVKKGGHL
+77 TEAIIVGDGHTL
-88 TVTKDVNIINTSQGD
+88 KATKSVIIENTTKHD
-103 QIDNN
+103 TLDNN
-108 GGLYAKNN
+108 GGIRIQGGS
-116 ATVSIDGAERVYI
+116 TVDFSNLDIVRIVSMGGNHSDNESSAITINSIFNSNSID
-129 ASIGGTEG
+129 
-137 LNDSTAISAKQ
+137 ISGK
-148 PTTSASDVTNTVQI
+148 I
-162 RNVKGPVQ
+162 VQ
-170 IIGSLDVQ
+170 IIGAIEFQNILGSATANITLDGKESFWFGSLVNN
-178 RSFFQFIAGVDP
+178 SFGNSSLNLSLNNGATWIYDADNKSGQSQEGHLP
-190 HNTISIEFSGQDSFW
+190 SIELSGGQ
-205 YGDAIGEGG
+205 IL
-214 NRVVDITLSDGAQW
+214 LSDSR
-228 IFNAGGGGQDGR
+228 IFEIYRSTIINNNLGEDFTLGDFRDAD
-240 LSHLT
+240 SHYTHVT
-245 LNKGVVILADDVIWE
+245 L
-260 TYRNTLI
+260 
-267 PSKDENDPSKDKN
+267 DEVS
-280 YVLADY
+280 
-286 RDSDARHCWVDIANL
+286 
-301 NGTGGTFVIDL
+301 GTGGTFIIDL
-312 DWQSNQGQKTHA
+312 DWKTSQGQKTFA
-324 KDGTSDFI
+324 QDGTSDFI
-332 EVGNVQDGSVQNIVF
+332 EIGTVQDGSVQNIVF
-347 DTSKAHLGDMNIGDK
+347 DQSKAHLEDMNIGDK
-362 LYFASVEHGETT
+362 LYFASVENGDTT
-374 FSTNAD
+374 FATNAD
-380 GEFNSASELYTFNF
+380 GEYNSASELYTFNF
-394 ETMKEWSEEDL
+394 ETMKEWSEEDS

-428 TLVSYSLATDLDR
+428 TLISYSLATDLDR

-528 YTLLADCGGYADFTA
+528 YTFLADCGGYADFTA

-592 AQLQIVHIEDASLMS
+592 AQLQIVHIEDARFTS

-625 GFRAGYSFDS
+625 GFRAGYSFNS

-660 YAIGASMPYSDES
+660 YAIGASMPYSDDS

>member
-1 MLFAPPLTY
+1 MSKPHTPPLTQT
-10 KRSTL
+10 SDH
-15 NKLVVSGLLAIFA
+15 KLSLIFA
-28 ASVSASNLTF
+28 SVIFSFSTISNSADLTAINSGF
-38 DGTVSG
+38 VNGHGNAILSGNSYGTYENINIAIG
-44 SGDGYGELTGDVT
+44 GTP
-57 VDSIHIH
+57 DS
-64 AYGKP
+64 
-69 DLWSSGTT
+69 LWSST
-77 TEGIVKKGGHL
+77 TEAIIVGDGHTL
-88 TVTKDVNIINTSQGD
+88 KATKSVIIENTTKHD
-103 QIDNN
+103 TLDNN
-108 GGLYAKNN
+108 GGIRIQSGS
-116 ATVSIDGAERVYI
+116 TVDFSNLDIVRIVSLGGNHSDNESSAITINSIFNSNSID
-129 ASIGGTEG
+129 
-137 LNDSTAISAKQ
+137 ISGK
-148 PTTSASDVTNTVQI
+148 I
-162 RNVKGPVQ
+162 VQ
-170 IIGSLDVQ
+170 IIGAIEFQNILGSATANITLDGKESFWFGSLVNN
-178 RSFFQFIAGVDP
+178 SFGNSSLNLSLNNGATWIYDADNKSGQSQEGHLP
-190 HNTISIEFSGQDSFW
+190 SIELSGGQ
-205 YGDAIGEGG
+205 IL
-214 NRVVDITLSDGAQW
+214 LSDSR
-228 IFNAGGGGQDGR
+228 IFEIYRSTIINNNLGEDFTLGDFRDAD
-240 LSHLT
+240 SHYTHVT
-245 LNKGVVILADDVIWE
+245 L
-260 TYRNTLI
+260 
-267 PSKDENDPSKDKN
+267 DEVS
-280 YVLADY
+280 
-286 RDSDARHCWVDIANL
+286 
-301 NGTGGTFVIDL
+301 GTGGTFIIDL
-312 DWQSNQGQKTHA
+312 DWKTSQGQKTFA
-324 KDGTSDFI
+324 QDGTSDFI
-332 EVGNVQDGSVQNIVF
+332 EIGTVQDGSVQNIVF
-347 DTSKAHLGDMNIGDK
+347 DQSKAHLEDMNIGDK
-362 LYFASVEHGETT
+362 LYFASVENGDTT
-374 FSTNAD
+374 FATNAD
-380 GEFNSASELYTFNF
+380 GEYNSASELYTFNF
-394 ETMKEWSEEDL
+394 ETMKEWSEEDS

-428 TLVSYSLATDLDR
+428 TLISYSLATDLDR

-592 AQLQIVHIEDASLMS
+592 AQLQIVHIEDARFTS

-625 GFRAGYSFDS
+625 GFRAGYSFNS
-635 VAENQKNTVYLL
+635 VAENLKNTVYLL

-660 YAIGASMPYSDES
+660 YAIGASMPYSDDS

>member
-1 MLFAPPLTY
+1 MSKPHTPPLTQT
-10 KRSTL
+10 SDH
-15 NKLVVSGLLAIFA
+15 KLSLIFA
-28 ASVSASNLTF
+28 SVIFSFSTISNSADLTAINSGF
-38 DGTVSG
+38 VNGHGNAILSGNSYGTYENINIAIG
-44 SGDGYGELTGDVT
+44 GTP
-57 VDSIHIH
+57 DS
-64 AYGKP
+64 
-69 DLWSSGTT
+69 LWSST
-77 TEGIVKKGGHL
+77 TEAIIVGDGHTL
-88 TVTKDVNIINTSQGD
+88 KATKSVIIENTTKHD
-103 QIDNN
+103 TLDNN
-108 GGLYAKNN
+108 GGIRIQGGS
-116 ATVSIDGAERVYI
+116 TVDFSNLDIVRIVSLGGNHSDNESSAITINSIFNSNSID
-129 ASIGGTEG
+129 
-137 LNDSTAISAKQ
+137 ISGK
-148 PTTSASDVTNTVQI
+148 I
-162 RNVKGPVQ
+162 VQ
-170 IIGSLDVQ
+170 IIGAIEFQNILGSATANITLDGKESFWFGSLVNN
-178 RSFFQFIAGVDP
+178 SFGNSSLNLSLNNGATWIYDADNKSGQSQEGHLP
-190 HNTISIEFSGQDSFW
+190 SIELSGGQ
-205 YGDAIGEGG
+205 IL
-214 NRVVDITLSDGAQW
+214 LSDSR
-228 IFNAGGGGQDGR
+228 IFEIYRSTIINNNLGEDFTLGDFRDAD
-240 LSHLT
+240 SHYTHVT
-245 LNKGVVILADDVIWE
+245 L
-260 TYRNTLI
+260 
-267 PSKDENDPSKDKN
+267 DEVS
-280 YVLADY
+280 
-286 RDSDARHCWVDIANL
+286 
-301 NGTGGTFVIDL
+301 GTGGTFIIDL
-312 DWQSNQGQKTHA
+312 DWKTSQGQKTFA
-324 KDGTSDFI
+324 QDGTSDFI
-332 EVGNVQDGSVQNIVF
+332 EIGTVQDGSVQNIVF
-347 DTSKAHLGDMNIGDK
+347 DQSKAHLEDMNIGDK
-362 LYFASVEHGETT
+362 LYFASVENGDTT
-374 FSTNAD
+374 FATNAD
-380 GEFNSASELYTFNF
+380 GEYNSASELYTFNF
-394 ETMKEWSEEDL
+394 ETMKEWSEEDS

-428 TLVSYSLATDLDR
+428 TLISYSLATDLDR

-450 YANGTSDGLW
+450 YANGASDGLW

-528 YTLLADCGGYADFTA
+528 YTFLADCGGYADFTA

-592 AQLQIVHIEDASLMS
+592 AQLQIVHIEDARFTS

-625 GFRAGYSFDS
+625 GFRAGYSFNS

-660 YAIGASMPYSDES
+660 YAIGASMPYSDDS

>member
-1 MLFAPPLTY
+1 MSKPHTPLTQT
-10 KRSTL
+10 SDH
-15 NKLVVSGLLAIFA
+15 KLSLIFA
-28 ASVSASNLTF
+28 SVIFSFSTISNSADLTAINSGF
-38 DGTVSG
+38 VNGHGNAILSGNSYGTYENINIAIG
-44 SGDGYGELTGDVT
+44 GTP
-57 VDSIHIH
+57 DS
-64 AYGKP
+64 
-69 DLWSSGTT
+69 LWSST
-77 TEGIVKKGGHL
+77 TEAIIVGDGHTL
-88 TVTKDVNIINTSQGD
+88 KATKSVIIENTTKHD
-103 QIDNN
+103 TLDNN
-108 GGLYAKNN
+108 GGIRIQGGS
-116 ATVSIDGAERVYI
+116 TVDFSNLDIVRIVSLGGNHSDNESSAITINSIFNSNSID
-129 ASIGGTEG
+129 
-137 LNDSTAISAKQ
+137 ISGK
-148 PTTSASDVTNTVQI
+148 I
-162 RNVKGPVQ
+162 VQ
-170 IIGSLDVQ
+170 IIGAIEFQNILGSATANITLDGKESFWFGSLVNN
-178 RSFFQFIAGVDP
+178 SFGNSSLNLSLNNGATWIYDADNKSGQSQEGHLP
-190 HNTISIEFSGQDSFW
+190 SIELSGGQ
-205 YGDAIGEGG
+205 IL
-214 NRVVDITLSDGAQW
+214 LSDSR
-228 IFNAGGGGQDGR
+228 IFEIYRSTIINNNLGEDFTLGDFRDAD
-240 LSHLT
+240 SHYTHVT
-245 LNKGVVILADDVIWE
+245 L
-260 TYRNTLI
+260 
-267 PSKDENDPSKDKN
+267 DEVS
-280 YVLADY
+280 
-286 RDSDARHCWVDIANL
+286 
-301 NGTGGTFVIDL
+301 GTGGTFIIDL
-312 DWQSNQGQKTHA
+312 DWKTSQGQKTFA
-324 KDGTSDFI
+324 QDGTSDFI
-332 EVGNVQDGSVQNIVF
+332 EIGTVQDGSVQNIVF
-347 DTSKAHLGDMNIGDK
+347 DQSKAHLEDMNIGDK
-362 LYFASVEHGETT
+362 LYFASVENGDTT
-374 FSTNAD
+374 FATNAD
-380 GEFNSASELYTFNF
+380 GEYNSASELYTFNF
-394 ETMKEWSEEDL
+394 ETMKEWSEEDS

-428 TLVSYSLATDLDR
+428 TLISYSLATDLDR

-528 YTLLADCGGYADFTA
+528 YTFLADCGGYADFTA

-592 AQLQIVHIEDASLMS
+592 AQLQIVHIEDARFTS

-625 GFRAGYSFDS
+625 GFRAGYSFNS

-660 YAIGASMPYSDES
+660 YAIGASMPYSDDS

>member
-1 MLFAPPLTY
+1 MSKPHTPPLTQT
-10 KRSTL
+10 SDH
-15 NKLVVSGLLAIFA
+15 KLSLIFA
-28 ASVSASNLTF
+28 SVIFSFSTISNSADLTAINSGF
-38 DGTVSG
+38 VNGHGNAILSGNSYGTYENINIAIG
-44 SGDGYGELTGDVT
+44 GTP
-57 VDSIHIH
+57 DS
-64 AYGKP
+64 
-69 DLWSSGTT
+69 LWSST
-77 TEGIVKKGGHL
+77 TEAIIVGDGHTL
-88 TVTKDVNIINTSQGD
+88 KATKSVIIENTTKHD
-103 QIDNN
+103 TLDNN
-108 GGLYAKNN
+108 GGIRIQGGS
-116 ATVSIDGAERVYI
+116 TVDFSNLDIVRIVSLGGNHSDNESSAITINSIFNSNSID
-129 ASIGGTEG
+129 
-137 LNDSTAISAKQ
+137 ISGK
-148 PTTSASDVTNTVQI
+148 I
-162 RNVKGPVQ
+162 VQ
-170 IIGSLDVQ
+170 IIGAIEFQNILGSATANITLDGKESFWFGSLVNN
-178 RSFFQFIAGVDP
+178 SFGNSSLNLSLNNGATWIYDADNKSGQSQEGHLP
-190 HNTISIEFSGQDSFW
+190 SIELSGGQ
-205 YGDAIGEGG
+205 IL
-214 NRVVDITLSDGAQW
+214 LSDSR
-228 IFNAGGGGQDGR
+228 IFEIYRSTIINNNLGEDFTLGDFRDAD
-240 LSHLT
+240 SHYTHVT
-245 LNKGVVILADDVIWE
+245 L
-260 TYRNTLI
+260 
-267 PSKDENDPSKDKN
+267 DEVS
-280 YVLADY
+280 
-286 RDSDARHCWVDIANL
+286 
-301 NGTGGTFVIDL
+301 GTGGTFIIDL
-312 DWQSNQGQKTHA
+312 DWKTSQGQKTFA
-324 KDGTSDFI
+324 QDGTSDFI
-332 EVGNVQDGSVQNIVF
+332 EIGTVQDGSVQNIVF
-347 DTSKAHLGDMNIGDK
+347 DQSKAHLEDMNIGDK
-362 LYFASVEHGETT
+362 LYFASVENGDTT
-374 FSTNAD
+374 FATNAD
-380 GEFNSASELYTFNF
+380 GEYNSASELYTFNF
-394 ETMKEWSEEDL
+394 ETMKEWSGEDS

-428 TLVSYSLATDLDR
+428 TLISYSLATDLDR

-592 AQLQIVHIEDASLMS
+592 AQLQIVHIEDARFTS

-625 GFRAGYSFDS
+625 GFRAGYSFNS

-660 YAIGASMPYSDES
+660 YAIGASMPYSDDS
-673 SGSDTWYDVG
+673 SGSNTWYDVG

>member
-1 MLFAPPLTY
+1 MDF
-10 KRSTL
+10 
-15 NKLVVSGLLAIFA
+15 
-28 ASVSASNLTF
+28 SNL
-38 DGTVSG
+38 DIVQIVSLG
-44 SGDGYGELTGDVT
+44 GNHSDNESSAITIN
-57 VDSIHIH
+57 SIFN
-64 AYGKP
+64 
-69 DLWSSGTT
+69 S
-77 TEGIVKKGGHL
+77 
-88 TVTKDVNIINTSQGD
+88 N
-103 QIDNN
+103 
-108 GGLYAKNN
+108 
-116 ATVSIDGAERVYI
+116 SID
-129 ASIGGTEG
+129 
-137 LNDSTAISAKQ
+137 ISGK
-148 PTTSASDVTNTVQI
+148 I
-162 RNVKGPVQ
+162 VQ
-170 IIGSLDVQ
+170 IIGAIEFQNILGSATANITLDGKESFWFGSLVNN
-178 RSFFQFIAGVDP
+178 SFGNSSLNLSLNNGATWIYDADNKSGQSQEGHLP
-190 HNTISIEFSGQDSFW
+190 SIELSGGQ
-205 YGDAIGEGG
+205 IL
-214 NRVVDITLSDGAQW
+214 LSDSR
-228 IFNAGGGGQDGR
+228 IFEIYRSTIINNNLGEDFTLGDFRDAD
-240 LSHLT
+240 SHYTHVT
-245 LNKGVVILADDVIWE
+245 L
-260 TYRNTLI
+260 
-267 PSKDENDPSKDKN
+267 DEVS
-280 YVLADY
+280 
-286 RDSDARHCWVDIANL
+286 
-301 NGTGGTFVIDL
+301 GTGGTFIIDL
-312 DWQSNQGQKTHA
+312 DWKTSQGQKTFA
-324 KDGTSDFI
+324 QDGTSDFI
-332 EVGNVQDGSVQNIVF
+332 EIGTVQDGSVQNIVF
-347 DTSKAHLGDMNIGDK
+347 DQSKAHLEDMNIGDK
-362 LYFASVEHGETT
+362 LYFASVENGDTT
-374 FSTNAD
+374 FATNAD
-380 GEFNSASELYTFNF
+380 GEYNSASELYTFNF
-394 ETMKEWSEEDL
+394 ETMKEWSEEDS

-428 TLVSYSLATDLDR
+428 TLISYSLATDLDR

-528 YTLLADCGGYADFTA
+528 YTFLADCGGYADFTA

-592 AQLQIVHIEDASLMS
+592 AQLQIVHIEDARFTS

-625 GFRAGYSFDS
+625 GFRAGYSFNS

-660 YAIGASMPYSDES
+660 YAIGASMPYSDDS

>member
-1 MLFAPPLTY
+1 MKLTIGHLY
-10 KRSTL
+10 PDLLNLYGDRGNIQCMMKRSQWRGIEAETIEFTL
-15 NKLVVSGLLAIFA
+15 EDTIDF
-28 ASVSASNLTF
+28 SNL
-38 DGTVSG
+38 DIVRIVSLG
-44 SGDGYGELTGDVT
+44 GNHSDNESSAITIN
-57 VDSIHIH
+57 SIFN
-64 AYGKP
+64 
-69 DLWSSGTT
+69 S
-77 TEGIVKKGGHL
+77 
-88 TVTKDVNIINTSQGD
+88 N
-103 QIDNN
+103 
-108 GGLYAKNN
+108 
-116 ATVSIDGAERVYI
+116 SID
-129 ASIGGTEG
+129 
-137 LNDSTAISAKQ
+137 ISGK
-148 PTTSASDVTNTVQI
+148 I
-162 RNVKGPVQ
+162 VQ
-170 IIGSLDVQ
+170 IIGAIEFQNILGSATANITLDGKESFWFGSLVNN
-178 RSFFQFIAGVDP
+178 SFGNSSLNLSLNNGATWIYDADNKSGQSQEGHLP
-190 HNTISIEFSGQDSFW
+190 SIELSGGQ
-205 YGDAIGEGG
+205 IL
-214 NRVVDITLSDGAQW
+214 LSDSR
-228 IFNAGGGGQDGR
+228 IFEIYRSTIINNNLGEDFTLGDFRDAD
-240 LSHLT
+240 SHYTHVT
-245 LNKGVVILADDVIWE
+245 L
-260 TYRNTLI
+260 
-267 PSKDENDPSKDKN
+267 DEVS
-280 YVLADY
+280 
-286 RDSDARHCWVDIANL
+286 
-301 NGTGGTFVIDL
+301 GTGGTFIIDL
-312 DWQSNQGQKTHA
+312 DWKTSQGQKTFA
-324 KDGTSDFI
+324 QDGTSDFI
-332 EVGNVQDGSVQNIVF
+332 EIGTVQDDSVQNIVF
-347 DTSKAHLGDMNIGDK
+347 DQSKAHLEDMNIGDK
-362 LYFASVEHGETT
+362 LYFASVENGDTT
-374 FSTNAD
+374 FATNAD
-380 GEFNSASELYTFNF
+380 GEYNSASELYTFNF
-394 ETMKEWSEEDL
+394 ETMKEWSEEDS

-428 TLVSYSLATDLDR
+428 TLISYSLATDLDR

-528 YTLLADCGGYADFTA
+528 YTFLADCGGYADFTA

-592 AQLQIVHIEDASLMS
+592 AQLQIVHIEDARFTS

-625 GFRAGYSFDS
+625 GFRAGYSFNS

-660 YAIGASMPYSDES
+660 YAIGASMPYSDDS

>member
-1 MLFAPPLTY
+1 MDF
-10 KRSTL
+10 
-15 NKLVVSGLLAIFA
+15 
-28 ASVSASNLTF
+28 SNL
-38 DGTVSG
+38 DIVRIVSLG
-44 SGDGYGELTGDVT
+44 GNHSDNESSAITIN
-57 VDSIHIH
+57 SIFN
-64 AYGKP
+64 
-69 DLWSSGTT
+69 S
-77 TEGIVKKGGHL
+77 
-88 TVTKDVNIINTSQGD
+88 N
-103 QIDNN
+103 
-108 GGLYAKNN
+108 
-116 ATVSIDGAERVYI
+116 SID
-129 ASIGGTEG
+129 
-137 LNDSTAISAKQ
+137 ISGK
-148 PTTSASDVTNTVQI
+148 I
-162 RNVKGPVQ
+162 VQ
-170 IIGSLDVQ
+170 IIGAIEFQNILGSATANITLDGKESFWFGSLVNN
-178 RSFFQFIAGVDP
+178 SFGNSSLNLSLNNGATWIYDADNKSGQSQEGHLP
-190 HNTISIEFSGQDSFW
+190 SIELSGGQ
-205 YGDAIGEGG
+205 IL
-214 NRVVDITLSDGAQW
+214 LSDSR
-228 IFNAGGGGQDGR
+228 IFEIYRSTIINNNLGEDFTLGDFRDAD
-240 LSHLT
+240 SHYTHVT
-245 LNKGVVILADDVIWE
+245 L
-260 TYRNTLI
+260 
-267 PSKDENDPSKDKN
+267 DEVS
-280 YVLADY
+280 
-286 RDSDARHCWVDIANL
+286 
-301 NGTGGTFVIDL
+301 GTGGTFIIDL
-312 DWQSNQGQKTHA
+312 DWKTSQGQKTFA
-324 KDGTSDFI
+324 QDGTSDFI
-332 EVGNVQDGSVQNIVF
+332 EIGTVQDGSVQNIVF
-347 DTSKAHLGDMNIGDK
+347 DQSKAHLEDMNIGDK
-362 LYFASVEHGETT
+362 LYFASVENGDTT
-374 FSTNAD
+374 FATNAD
-380 GEFNSASELYTFNF
+380 GEYNSASELYTFNF
-394 ETMKEWSEEDL
+394 ETMKEWSEEDS

-428 TLVSYSLATDLDR
+428 TLISYSLATDLDR

-501 FDYTQANTDLL
+501 FDYTHANTDLL

-528 YTLLADCGGYADFTA
+528 YTFLADCGGYADFTA

-592 AQLQIVHIEDASLMS
+592 AQLQIVHIEDARFTS

-625 GFRAGYSFDS
+625 GFRAGYSFNS

-660 YAIGASMPYSDES
+660 YAIGASMPYSDDS

>member
-1 MLFAPPLTY
+1 MSKPHTPPLTQT
-10 KRSTL
+10 SDH
-15 NKLVVSGLLAIFA
+15 KLSLIFA
-28 ASVSASNLTF
+28 SVIFSFSTISNSADLTAINSGF
-38 DGTVSG
+38 VNGHGNAILSGNSYGTYENINIAIG
-44 SGDGYGELTGDVT
+44 GTP
-57 VDSIHIH
+57 DS
-64 AYGKP
+64 
-69 DLWSSGTT
+69 LWSST
-77 TEGIVKKGGHL
+77 TEAIIVGDGHTL
-88 TVTKDVNIINTSQGD
+88 KATKSVIIENTTKHD
-103 QIDNN
+103 TLDNN
-108 GGLYAKNN
+108 GGIRIQGGS
-116 ATVSIDGAERVYI
+116 TVDFSNLDIVRIVSLGGNHSDNESSAITINSIFNSNSID
-129 ASIGGTEG
+129 
-137 LNDSTAISAKQ
+137 ISGK
-148 PTTSASDVTNTVQI
+148 I
-162 RNVKGPVQ
+162 VQ
-170 IIGSLDVQ
+170 IIGAIEFQNILGSATANITLDGKESFWFGSLVNN
-178 RSFFQFIAGVDP
+178 SFGNSSLNLSLNNGATWIYDADNKSGQSQEGHLP
-190 HNTISIEFSGQDSFW
+190 SIELSGGQ
-205 YGDAIGEGG
+205 IL
-214 NRVVDITLSDGAQW
+214 LSDSR
-228 IFNAGGGGQDGR
+228 IFEIYRSTIINNNLGEDFTLGDFRDAD
-240 LSHLT
+240 SHYTHVT
-245 LNKGVVILADDVIWE
+245 L
-260 TYRNTLI
+260 
-267 PSKDENDPSKDKN
+267 DEVS
-280 YVLADY
+280 
-286 RDSDARHCWVDIANL
+286 
-301 NGTGGTFVIDL
+301 GTGGTFIIDL
-312 DWQSNQGQKTHA
+312 DWKTSQGQKTFA
-324 KDGTSDFI
+324 QDGTSDFI
-332 EVGNVQDGSVQNIVF
+332 EIGTVQDGSVQNIVF
-347 DTSKAHLGDMNIGDK
+347 DQSKAHLEDMNIGDK
-362 LYFASVEHGETT
+362 LYFASVENGDTT
-374 FSTNAD
+374 FATNAD
-380 GEFNSASELYTFNF
+380 GEYNSASELYTFNF
-394 ETMKEWSEEDL
+394 ETMKEWSEEDS

-428 TLVSYSLATDLDR
+428 TLISYSLATDLDR

-528 YTLLADCGGYADFTA
+528 YTFLADCGGYADFTA

-592 AQLQIVHIEDASLMS
+592 AQLQIVHIEDARFTS

-625 GFRAGYSFDS
+625 GFRAGYSFNS

-660 YAIGASMPYSDES
+660 YAIGASMPYSDDS

>member
-1 MLFAPPLTY
+1 MSKPHTPPLTQT
-10 KRSTL
+10 SDH
-15 NKLVVSGLLAIFA
+15 KLSLIFA
-28 ASVSASNLTF
+28 SVIFSFSTISNSADLTAINSGF
-38 DGTVSG
+38 VNGHGNAILSGNSYGTYENINIAIG
-44 SGDGYGELTGDVT
+44 GTP
-57 VDSIHIH
+57 DS
-64 AYGKP
+64 
-69 DLWSSGTT
+69 LWSST
-77 TEGIVKKGGHL
+77 TEAIIVGDGHTL
-88 TVTKDVNIINTSQGD
+88 KATKSVIIENTTKHD
-103 QIDNN
+103 TLDNN
-108 GGLYAKNN
+108 GGIRIQGGS
-116 ATVSIDGAERVYI
+116 TVDFSNLDIVRIVSLGGNHSDNESSAITINSIFNSNSID
-129 ASIGGTEG
+129 
-137 LNDSTAISAKQ
+137 ISGK
-148 PTTSASDVTNTVQI
+148 I
-162 RNVKGPVQ
+162 VQ
-170 IIGSLDVQ
+170 IIGAIEFQNILGSATANITLDGKESFWFGSLVNN
-178 RSFFQFIAGVDP
+178 SFGNSSLNLSLNNGATWIYDADNKSGQSQEGHLP
-190 HNTISIEFSGQDSFW
+190 SIELSGGQ
-205 YGDAIGEGG
+205 IL
-214 NRVVDITLSDGAQW
+214 LSDSR
-228 IFNAGGGGQDGR
+228 IFEIYRSTIINNNLGEDFTLGDFRDAD
-240 LSHLT
+240 SHYTHVT
-245 LNKGVVILADDVIWE
+245 L
-260 TYRNTLI
+260 
-267 PSKDENDPSKDKN
+267 DEVS
-280 YVLADY
+280 
-286 RDSDARHCWVDIANL
+286 
-301 NGTGGTFVIDL
+301 GTGGTFIIDL
-312 DWQSNQGQKTHA
+312 DWKTSQGQKTFA
-324 KDGTSDFI
+324 QDGTSDFI
-332 EVGNVQDGSVQNIVF
+332 EIGTVQDGSVQNIVF
-347 DTSKAHLGDMNIGDK
+347 DQSKAHLEDMNIGDK
-362 LYFASVEHGETT
+362 LYFASVENGDTT
-374 FSTNAD
+374 FATNAD
-380 GEFNSASELYTFNF
+380 GEYNSASELYTFNF
-394 ETMKEWSEEDL
+394 ETMKEWSEEDS

-428 TLVSYSLATDLDR
+428 TLISYSLATDLDR

-592 AQLQIVHIEDASLMS
+592 AQLQIVHIEDARFTS

-625 GFRAGYSFDS
+625 GFRAGYSFNS
-635 VAENQKNTVYLL
+635 VEENQKNTVYLL

-660 YAIGASMPYSDES
+660 YAIGASMPYSDDS

>member
-1 MLFAPPLTY
+1 MSLHYPSPKIRKSFAVFCLFGFC
-10 KRSTL
+10 L
-15 NKLVVSGLLAIFA
+15 NY
-28 ASVSASNLTF
+28 SASAEDFVGETTITTIHGDRYSLSGKKTDFENIITIINQADPDLSRYESFGERFTGKTTTTF
-38 DGTVSG
+38 IIKDKSRI
-44 SGDGYGELTGDVT
+44 SATGDVR
-57 VDSIHIH
+57 
-64 AYGKP
+64 
-69 DLWSSGTT
+69 
-77 TEGIVKKGGHL
+77 
-88 TVTKDVNIINTSQGD
+88 IINTASHKNIGNNNALYVQGD
-103 QIDNN
+103 SQVDINGKNVLIVALPSTISDEFLIDTKD
-108 GGLYAKNN
+108 A
-116 ATVSIDGAERVYI
+116 
-129 ASIGGTEG
+129 
-137 LNDSTAISAKQ
+137 AISAKNGNNSVSVAGQ
-148 PTTSASDVTNTVQI
+148 N
-162 RNVKGPVQ
+162 VQ
-170 IIGSLDVQ
+170 IIGQIDIESG
-178 RSFFQFIAGVDP
+178 SHVDLKL
-190 HNTISIEFSGQDSFW
+190 NSSNSFW
-205 YGDAIGEGG
+205 YGSLNGSGLSLTLENGG
-214 NRVVDITLSDGAQW
+214 RWIYDKEKFGLSDG
-228 IFNAGGGGQDGR
+228 G
-240 LSHLT
+240 SHKL
-245 LNKGVVILADDVIWE
+245 D
-260 TYRNTLI
+260 TLI
-267 PSKDENDPSKDKN
+267 LNN
-280 YVLADY
+280 GGIVVLAEKEIEKSIRSIQIDDGSGEIKTLP
-286 RDSDARHCWVDIANL
+286 DSYIRFENSSKFNQHDKVEISTL
-301 NGTGGTFVIDL
+301 KGTGGIFQVDL
-312 DWQSNQGQKTHA
+312 EWGNQENT
-324 KDGTSDFI
+324 DFI
-332 EVGNVQDGSVQNIVF
+332 TIHSVEDSGSTQLVAF
-347 DTSKAHLGDMNIGDK
+347 DTRAANLEEMPIGERI
-362 LYFASVEHGETT
+362 YFASVENGETT

-380 GEFNSASELYTFNF
+380 GEYNSASELYTFNF
-394 ETMKEWSEEDL
+394 ETMKEWSEEDS

-428 TLVSYSLATDLDR
+428 TLVSYSLATDLAR

-501 FDYTQANTDLL
+501 FDYTQANTDLI

-592 AQLQIVHIEDASLMS
+592 AQLQIVHIEDASFTS

>member
-1 MLFAPPLTY
+1 MDF
-10 KRSTL
+10 
-15 NKLVVSGLLAIFA
+15 
-28 ASVSASNLTF
+28 SNL
-38 DGTVSG
+38 DIVRIVSLG
-44 SGDGYGELTGDVT
+44 GNHSDNESSAITIN
-57 VDSIHIH
+57 SIFN
-64 AYGKP
+64 
-69 DLWSSGTT
+69 S
-77 TEGIVKKGGHL
+77 
-88 TVTKDVNIINTSQGD
+88 N
-103 QIDNN
+103 
-108 GGLYAKNN
+108 
-116 ATVSIDGAERVYI
+116 SID
-129 ASIGGTEG
+129 
-137 LNDSTAISAKQ
+137 ISGK
-148 PTTSASDVTNTVQI
+148 I
-162 RNVKGPVQ
+162 VQ
-170 IIGSLDVQ
+170 IIGAIEFQNILGSATANITLDGKESFWFGSLVNN
-178 RSFFQFIAGVDP
+178 SFGNSSLNLSLNNGATWIYDADNKSGQSQEGHLP
-190 HNTISIEFSGQDSFW
+190 SIELSGGQ
-205 YGDAIGEGG
+205 IL
-214 NRVVDITLSDGAQW
+214 LSDSR
-228 IFNAGGGGQDGR
+228 IFEIYRSTIINNNLGEDFTLGDFRDAD
-240 LSHLT
+240 SHYTHVT
-245 LNKGVVILADDVIWE
+245 L
-260 TYRNTLI
+260 
-267 PSKDENDPSKDKN
+267 DEVS
-280 YVLADY
+280 
-286 RDSDARHCWVDIANL
+286 
-301 NGTGGTFVIDL
+301 GTGGTFIIDL
-312 DWQSNQGQKTHA
+312 DWKTSQGQKTFA
-324 KDGTSDFI
+324 QDGTSDFI
-332 EVGNVQDGSVQNIVF
+332 EIGTVQDGSVQNIVF
-347 DTSKAHLGDMNIGDK
+347 DQSKAHLEDMNIGDK
-362 LYFASVEHGETT
+362 LYFASVENGDTT
-374 FSTNAD
+374 FATNAD
-380 GEFNSASELYTFNF
+380 GEYNSASELYTFNF
-394 ETMKEWSEEDL
+394 ETMKEWSEEDS

-428 TLVSYSLATDLDR
+428 TLISYSLATDLDR

-528 YTLLADCGGYADFTA
+528 YTFLADCGGYADFTA

-592 AQLQIVHIEDASLMS
+592 AQLQIVHIEDARFTS

-625 GFRAGYSFDS
+625 GFRAGYSFNS

-660 YAIGASMPYSDES
+660 YAIGASMPYSDDS

>member
-1 MLFAPPLTY
+1 MSLHYPSPKIRKSFAVFCLFGFC
-10 KRSTL
+10 L
-15 NKLVVSGLLAIFA
+15 NY
-28 ASVSASNLTF
+28 SVSAEDFVGETTITTIHGDRYSLSGEKTDFENIITIINQADPHLNRFESPGERGTGKTTTTF
-38 DGTVSG
+38 IIKDKSRI
-44 SGDGYGELTGDVT
+44 SATGDVR
-57 VDSIHIH
+57 
-64 AYGKP
+64 
-69 DLWSSGTT
+69 
-77 TEGIVKKGGHL
+77 
-88 TVTKDVNIINTSQGD
+88 IINTASHVNIG
-103 QIDNN
+103 N
-108 GGLYAKNN
+108 NN
-116 ATVSIDGAERVYI
+116 ALYVQE
-129 ASIGGTEG
+129 
-137 LNDSTAISAKQ
+137 DSQVDINGKNVFIVALPSTISDEFLFDTKDAAISAKGGNNSVSVAGQ
-148 PTTSASDVTNTVQI
+148 N
-162 RNVKGPVQ
+162 VQ
-170 IIGSLDVQ
+170 IIGQIDIESG
-178 RSFFQFIAGVDP
+178 SHVDLKL
-190 HNTISIEFSGQDSFW
+190 NSSNSFW
-205 YGDAIGEGG
+205 YESLNGSG
-214 NRVVDITLSDGAQW
+214 LS
-228 IFNAGGGGQDGR
+228 
-240 LSHLT
+240 LT
-245 LNKGVVILADDVIWE
+245 LENGGRWIYDKEKYGPLGLLGDGGSHKLD
-260 TYRNTLI
+260 TLI
-267 PSKDENDPSKDKN
+267 LNN
-280 YVLADY
+280 GGIVVLAEKEIEKSIRSVQIDDGSGEIKTLP
-286 RDSDARHCWVDIANL
+286 DSYIRFENSSEFNQHDKVEISTL
-301 NGTGGTFVIDL
+301 KGSGGIFQIDL
-312 DWQSNQGQKTHA
+312 EWGNTEN
-324 KDGTSDFI
+324 TDFI
-332 EVGNVQDGSVQNIVF
+332 TIHSVEDSGSTQLVAF
-347 DTSKAHLGDMNIGDK
+347 DTSTAHLEEMPIGERI
-362 LYFASVEHGETT
+362 YFARVENGDTT
-374 FSTNAD
+374 FETNVD
-380 GEFNSASELYTFNF
+380 GEYNSAADLYTFNF
-394 ETMKEWSEEDL
+394 ATIGESRDG
-405 LTYWYLTKSLGKTNE
+405 LTDWYLTKTGIGRTNE

-428 TLVSYSLATDLDR
+428 VLVSYSLATDLDR

-450 YANGTSDGLW
+450 YANGASDGLW

-465 SNIGFDNA
+465 SNIGFDDA

-528 YTLLADCGGYADFTA
+528 YTILADCGGYADFTA

-559 ANIGAD
+559 ADIGAD

-580 YEFKSNVFIEPQ
+580 YEFKNNVFIEPQ
-592 AQLQIVHIEDASLMS
+592 AQLQIVHIEDASFTS

>member
-1 MLFAPPLTY
+1 MSLHYPSPKIRKSFAVFCLFGFC
-10 KRSTL
+10 L
-15 NKLVVSGLLAIFA
+15 NY
-28 ASVSASNLTF
+28 SASAEDFVGETTITTIHGDRYSLSGKKTDFENIITIINQADPDLSRYESFGERFTGKTTTTF
-38 DGTVSG
+38 IIKDKSRI
-44 SGDGYGELTGDVT
+44 SATGDVR
-57 VDSIHIH
+57 
-64 AYGKP
+64 
-69 DLWSSGTT
+69 
-77 TEGIVKKGGHL
+77 
-88 TVTKDVNIINTSQGD
+88 IINTASHKNIGNNNALYVQGD
-103 QIDNN
+103 SQVDINGKNVLIVALPSTISDEFLIDTKD
-108 GGLYAKNN
+108 A
-116 ATVSIDGAERVYI
+116 
-129 ASIGGTEG
+129 
-137 LNDSTAISAKQ
+137 AISAKNGNNSVSVAGQ
-148 PTTSASDVTNTVQI
+148 N
-162 RNVKGPVQ
+162 VQ
-170 IIGSLDVQ
+170 IIGQIDIESG
-178 RSFFQFIAGVDP
+178 SHVDLKL
-190 HNTISIEFSGQDSFW
+190 NSSNSFW
-205 YGDAIGEGG
+205 YGSLNGSGLSLTLENGG
-214 NRVVDITLSDGAQW
+214 RWIYDKEKFGLSDG
-228 IFNAGGGGQDGR
+228 G
-240 LSHLT
+240 SHKL
-245 LNKGVVILADDVIWE
+245 D
-260 TYRNTLI
+260 TLI
-267 PSKDENDPSKDKN
+267 LNN
-280 YVLADY
+280 GGIVVLAEKEIEKSIRSIQIDDGSGEIKTLP
-286 RDSDARHCWVDIANL
+286 DSYIRFENSSKFNQHDKVEISTL
-301 NGTGGTFVIDL
+301 KGTGGIFQVDL
-312 DWQSNQGQKTHA
+312 EWGNQENT
-324 KDGTSDFI
+324 DFI
-332 EVGNVQDGSVQNIVF
+332 TIHSVEDSGSTQLVAF
-347 DTSKAHLGDMNIGDK
+347 DTSTAHLEEMPIGERI
-362 LYFASVEHGETT
+362 YFARVENGDTT
-374 FSTNAD
+374 FETNVD
-380 GEFNSASELYTFNF
+380 GEYNSAADLYTFNF
-394 ETMKEWSEEDL
+394 ATIGESRDG
-405 LTYWYLTKSLGKTNE
+405 LTDWYLTKTGIGRTNE

-428 TLVSYSLATDLDR
+428 VLVSYSLATDLDR

-450 YANGTSDGLW
+450 YANGASDGLW

-465 SNIGFDNA
+465 SNIGFDDA

-559 ANIGAD
+559 ADIGAD

-580 YEFKSNVFIEPQ
+580 YEFKNNVFIEPQ
-592 AQLQIVHIEDASLMS
+592 AQLQIVHIEDASFTS

>member
-1 MLFAPPLTY
+1 MDF
-10 KRSTL
+10 
-15 NKLVVSGLLAIFA
+15 
-28 ASVSASNLTF
+28 SNL
-38 DGTVSG
+38 DIVRIVSLG
-44 SGDGYGELTGDVT
+44 GNHSDNESSAITIN
-57 VDSIHIH
+57 SIFN
-64 AYGKP
+64 
-69 DLWSSGTT
+69 S
-77 TEGIVKKGGHL
+77 
-88 TVTKDVNIINTSQGD
+88 N
-103 QIDNN
+103 
-108 GGLYAKNN
+108 
-116 ATVSIDGAERVYI
+116 SID
-129 ASIGGTEG
+129 
-137 LNDSTAISAKQ
+137 ISGK
-148 PTTSASDVTNTVQI
+148 I
-162 RNVKGPVQ
+162 VQ
-170 IIGSLDVQ
+170 IIGAIEFQNILGSATANITLDGKESFWFGSLVNN
-178 RSFFQFIAGVDP
+178 SFGNSSLNLSLNNGATWIYDADNKSGQSQEEHLP
-190 HNTISIEFSGQDSFW
+190 SIELSGGQ
-205 YGDAIGEGG
+205 IL
-214 NRVVDITLSDGAQW
+214 LSDSR
-228 IFNAGGGGQDGR
+228 IFEIYRSTIINNNLGEDFTLGDFRDAD
-240 LSHLT
+240 SHYTHVT
-245 LNKGVVILADDVIWE
+245 L
-260 TYRNTLI
+260 
-267 PSKDENDPSKDKN
+267 DEVS
-280 YVLADY
+280 
-286 RDSDARHCWVDIANL
+286 
-301 NGTGGTFVIDL
+301 GTGGTFIIDL
-312 DWQSNQGQKTHA
+312 DWKTSQGQKTFA
-324 KDGTSDFI
+324 QDGTSDFI
-332 EVGNVQDGSVQNIVF
+332 EIGTVQDGSVQNIVF
-347 DTSKAHLGDMNIGDK
+347 DQSKAHLEDMNIGDK
-362 LYFASVEHGETT
+362 LYFASVENGDTT
-374 FSTNAD
+374 FATNAD
-380 GEFNSASELYTFNF
+380 GEYNSASELYTFNF
-394 ETMKEWSEEDL
+394 ETMKEWSEEDS

-428 TLVSYSLATDLDR
+428 TLISYSLATDLDR

-592 AQLQIVHIEDASLMS
+592 AQLQIVHIEDARFTS

-625 GFRAGYSFDS
+625 GFRAGYSFNS

-660 YAIGASMPYSDES
+660 YAIGASMPYSDDS

>member
-1 MLFAPPLTY
+1 MDF
-10 KRSTL
+10 
-15 NKLVVSGLLAIFA
+15 
-28 ASVSASNLTF
+28 SNL
-38 DGTVSG
+38 DIVRIVSLG
-44 SGDGYGELTGDVT
+44 GNHSDNESSAITIN
-57 VDSIHIH
+57 SIFN
-64 AYGKP
+64 
-69 DLWSSGTT
+69 S
-77 TEGIVKKGGHL
+77 
-88 TVTKDVNIINTSQGD
+88 N
-103 QIDNN
+103 
-108 GGLYAKNN
+108 
-116 ATVSIDGAERVYI
+116 SID
-129 ASIGGTEG
+129 
-137 LNDSTAISAKQ
+137 ISGK
-148 PTTSASDVTNTVQI
+148 I
-162 RNVKGPVQ
+162 VQ
-170 IIGSLDVQ
+170 IIGAIDFQNILGSATANITLDGKESFWFGSLVNN
-178 RSFFQFIAGVDP
+178 SFGNSSLNLSLNNGATWIYDADNKSGQSQEGHLP
-190 HNTISIEFSGQDSFW
+190 SIELSGGQ
-205 YGDAIGEGG
+205 IL
-214 NRVVDITLSDGAQW
+214 LSDSR
-228 IFNAGGGGQDGR
+228 IFEIYRSTIINNNLGEDFTLGDFRDAD
-240 LSHLT
+240 SHYTHVT
-245 LNKGVVILADDVIWE
+245 L
-260 TYRNTLI
+260 
-267 PSKDENDPSKDKN
+267 DEVS
-280 YVLADY
+280 
-286 RDSDARHCWVDIANL
+286 
-301 NGTGGTFVIDL
+301 GTGGTFIIDL
-312 DWQSNQGQKTHA
+312 DWKTSQGQKTFA
-324 KDGTSDFI
+324 QDGTSDFI
-332 EVGNVQDGSVQNIVF
+332 EIGTVQDGSVQNIVF
-347 DTSKAHLGDMNIGDK
+347 DQSKAHLEDMNIGDK
-362 LYFASVEHGETT
+362 LYFASVENGDTT
-374 FSTNAD
+374 FATNAD
-380 GEFNSASELYTFNF
+380 GEYNSASELYTFNF
-394 ETMKEWSEEDL
+394 ETMKEWSEEDS

-428 TLVSYSLATDLDR
+428 TLISYSLATDLDR

-592 AQLQIVHIEDASLMS
+592 AQLQIVHIEDARFTS

-625 GFRAGYSFDS
+625 GFRAGYSFNS

-660 YAIGASMPYSDES
+660 YAIGASMPYSDDS

>member
-1 MLFAPPLTY
+1 MV
-10 KRSTL
+10 KNNSTL
-15 NKLVVSGLLAIFA
+15 NATDSVHIVNVSQH
-28 ASVSASNLTF
+28 
-38 DGTVSG
+38 DG
-44 SGDGYGELTGDVT
+44 
-57 VDSIHIH
+57 
-64 AYGKP
+64 
-69 DLWSSGTT
+69 
-77 TEGIVKKGGHL
+77 
-88 TVTKDVNIINTSQGD
+88 
-103 QIDNN
+103 IDNN
-108 GGLYAKNN
+108 GGIYARDQSTINFTN
-116 ATVSIDGAERVYI
+116 VESVYI
-129 ASIGGTEG
+129 AAIAGSEG
-137 LNDSTAISAKQ
+137 KNDSTAISAKTPYSGGISGIFNKYTQ
-148 PTTSASDVTNTVQI
+148 NNTVNISGNTIQL
-162 RNVKGPVQ
+162 
-170 IIGSLDVQ
+170 IGSIDVLPTL
-178 RSFFQFIAGVDP
+178 FHEGINKV
-190 HNTISIEFSGQDSFW
+190 TVKLSGNDSFW
-205 YGDAIGEGG
+205 YGSAIGETSDSI
-214 NRVVDITLSDGAQW
+214 VDITLEDGATW
-228 IFNAGGGGQDGR
+228 IFNASESILNPEGQ

-245 LNKGVVILADDVIWE
+245 LNDGVVILADGVIWKIYE
-260 TYRNTLI
+260 QTFIKGTDYIL
-267 PSKDENDPSKDKN
+267 S
-280 YVLADY
+280 DY
-286 RDSDARHCWVDIANL
+286 RDKDAVYSRVQIEHL
-301 NGTGGTFVIDL
+301 NGNGGTFQIDL
-312 DWQSNQGQKTHA
+312 NWNSNQGQKTFA
-324 KDGTSDFI
+324 QDGTSDFI
-332 EVGNVQDGSVQNIVF
+332 EIGTVQDGSVQNIVF
-347 DTSKAHLGDMNIGDK
+347 DQSKAHLEDMNIGDK
-362 LYFASVEHGETT
+362 LYFASVENGDTT
-374 FSTNAD
+374 FATNAD
-380 GEFNSASELYTFNF
+380 GEYNSASELYTFKF
-394 ETMKEWSEEDL
+394 ETMKEWSEEDS

-441 FHERRGEAR
+441 FHERHGEAR

-592 AQLQIVHIEDASLMS
+592 AQLQIVHIEDASFMS

-647 ADVMHEFDGDSNI
+647 SDVMHEFDGDSNI